1 MAETHKHQDFAET
14 NKLKNLSKA
23 DISKEIININ
33 ENKKINKYSDV
44 FKNAEKYLYQRI
56 KVIDEAL
63 KSDWRDND
71 TWAYKK
77 LSLLKDSI
85 QRSKEKQED
94 AIWCQDSHIQRMIN
108 EVAVRI
114 DDAENVFFEHL
125 ESIKNKR
132 AEFEKQGILDKK
144 GNVIIEKKL
153 YDVWRFG
160 EMKLTKDINPMKIH
174 EAFQKLLNT
183 DGTAYKIDYTNCTNK
198 NIKDKMTTLIGGN
211 ECRVQFN
218 KETGTYLIRD
228 KEWKEYDTQRVL
240 IWEWVEISSAKT
252 ASLSKKSADKKSQ
265 EIAEKKFKQ
274 RLGWSDQIDW
284 ARKEELQNMIPK
296 KLRDKLL
303 SDGMEEFLIKNEQR
317 IAQIVLEARK
327 YGYTL
332 RWEPITTKRW
342 WGLME
347 AHLING
353 SSEKDVTIRWKNNND
368 KEFSISSHLY
378 DLLDDYSDEYK
389 DFLTALIKDK
399 RSNSEQFAKHEKI
412 DFIDW
417 EAISEQDQI
426 AIEKGLSRLQRFLE
440 NKRDQENNS
449 RASNDDKHIA
459 EMLSLIWKARH
470 IIGRNIETSDP
481 KQKVTKAMFEKGI
494 IEPFK
499 EHFRN
504 LVRVPSD
511 LMNSNDSWNKFFY
524 DEKSQISTI
533 RNIDKRTSL
542 TDFSA
547 SSFLK
552 DEIVDDWEFWIE
564 NKNIDEA
571 FKKIDTFFLDEN
583 NETLKNEII
592 DNPESGE
599 RIFKKLK
606 EIWIIPESCDRSK
619 NLNFFNAVIE
629 KTNKIANALKEQKR
643 HLDNMKPDME
653 SQKRNLSTRK
663 DQLIKIAEIR
673 PLNNDEITEL
683 NSIKYLLEDEETLN
697 QRATEALE
705 VTKKTIRDTQTVQ
718 IIKHNLAEP
727 FIEFGGGAK
736 WNNKDIIN
744 NITWYGRARSDET
757 AKIAGEITTQILIT
771 VAVSLATAGA
781 GAAITAGLIARV
793 GALWARL
800 ASSAIWAKRI
810 KTFVSISQRWW
821 KGFRTASKVEKAIT
835 IWTQA
840 SGLLLEGTI
849 FNATSTALSN
859 MINGR
864 EFLNGVTLN
873 PLAKENIKTA
883 AFLWALG
890 IAKSFSIIWSRTTLP
905 WKSATKIWIDFSKL
919 GKIPWVKFTAEIAKE
934 LSAMFAAEQVINF
947 TFGHD
952 TINQETGEI
961 TTERGFHMPNEQEWA
976 TMIGMILAL
985 KVANPTLWGKI
996 HQNLNN
1002 GTIKICKSI
1011 KWKTVLY
1018 NPKNNKIVDLNN
1030 LAKDWNKLVDN
1041 TTNRVKTKNKPTSD
1055 MGWKTIDIKNLSPE
1069 ILDAIKHTEKQ
1080 IASNNRRINEL
1091 QQSKRQNPLSWKEK
1105 IELMQLYEAN
1115 RDLKNDLQEL
1125 KKGNMK
1131 LSEDSSSKLL
1141 EKYADIEKKM
1151 IALKEKADKR
1161 SNKLPEIQSEKTK
1174 KAASDWLNKLKIEYF
1189 ELALEQDILIEQWID
1204 WVNQFKIL
1212 KDIIDMNQIAKDIV
1226 GDFKV
1231 KDFIGNNKGLTLEK
1245 LKELRNVL
1253 NGNKLDLYD
1262 LHQYSTIFEKHPDL
1276 DIAFTRK
1283 LIEKIEGKPLMD
1295 KYEKYIDFLYRY
1307 PNINHKMIKEIFEF
1321 TKEEPTFDKVEKCGE
1336 LLKNHPEMDSNMLLE
1351 ELKKYKREEQPKSSE
1366 DKTGENM
1373 GENSDNSKDSNDVKT
1388 SEKEVQENNK
1398 QMDDILKWSAE
1409 KSIETKLKEIKDFIE
1424 KKLSKKFN
1432 KTIQLSEQAVKTLVG
1447 IRNLIKKFWKLTYK
1461 QLKTHIKTL
1470 SDMIKDNKIV
1480 RFLLEWWFC
1489 GRVKRNETKKEDL
1502 NNKEQRTTEKE
1513 KILKE
1518 DDIIFEKQEVKVEK
1532 SDKKISFEKNNIEGF
1547 KEMFEK
1553 YRLNGEKIPVG
1564 NFEGME
1570 IVKSDLMKILQEN
1583 WYVAKHQI
1591 KIGKETVYLS
1601 DVFNKWKDYLV
1612 GYTAD
1617 WEIRLFYKS
1626 ESEGLRRSCDWI
1638 RSDWAL
1644 SKWERIENYSYETT
1658 TQVEHSIG
1666 EFFDSLPQRKSWID
1680 SQDPFTVIANKY
1692 GHIPNILRPS
1702 LQTGVQVEKIGKF
1715 EHNNAVKYY
1724 QYKSV
1729 NAVQE
1734 FYRNLKTDITLSW
1747 ISETYSF
1754 QHPGLWEI
1762 HVDIVKAK
1770 LKDGTDIKLHFW
1782 HAVNDNP
1789 NSVFIIRWDYLEWDV
1804 NSFGIKSKQLNL
1816 WPLWAKPIDYTSQ
1829 VPIDWMSN
1837 NFKRYGEDYVDIR
1850 ALYQEMP
1857 LIKSYKE
1864 MIKKAENKSETKSKN
1879 NT

>member
-23 DISKEIININ
+23 DIRKEIININ

-114 DDAENVFFEHL
+114 DDAENIFFEHL

-449 RASNDDKHIA
+449 RGSNDDKHIA

-499 EHFRN
+499 EHFRS
-504 LVRVPSD
+504 LVRVSPD

-533 RNIDKRTSL
+533 RNIDKKTSL

-552 DEIVDDWEFWIE
+552 DEIIDDWEFWIE

-821 KGFRTASKVEKAIT
+821 RGFRTASKVEKAIT

-1011 KWKTVLY
+1011 KWKTVLH
-1018 NPKNNKIVDLNN
+1018 NDKNNKIVDLNN

-1041 TTNRVKTKNKPTSD
+1041 TTNGVKTKNKPTSD

-1069 ILDAIKHTEKQ
+1069 ILDAIKHREKQ
-1080 IASNNRRINEL
+1080 IALNNDRIKEL

-1105 IELMQLYEAN
+1105 IELMLLYGAN
-1115 RDLKNDLQEL
+1115 RDLKYNIQEL
-1125 KKGNMK
+1125 KKGNMVA
-1131 LSEDSSSKLL
+1131 ESSWSDLV

-1151 IALKEKADKR
+1151 IALKEKSDKR

-1174 KAASDWLNKLKIEYF
+1174 KAASDWLNKFKIKYF
-1189 ELALEQDILIEQWID
+1189 ELGLEQDILIEQWID
-1204 WVNQFKIL
+1204 WVNQFEIL
-1212 KDIIDMNQIAKDIV
+1212 KDIIDMNQIAKRLA
-1226 GDFKV
+1226 GDFNV
-1231 KDFIGNNKGLTLEK
+1231 KNFIENNKGLTLEK

-1253 NGNKLDLYD
+1253 NGNKLDFYD
-1262 LHQYSTIFEKHPDL
+1262 LHQYSTIFEKQPNL

-1283 LIEKIEGKPLMD
+1283 LIEKIEGKALMD
-1295 KYEKYIDFLYRY
+1295 KYEKYIDFLDRY

-1321 TKEEPTFDKVEKCGE
+1321 TKEEPNFDKLEKCGR
-1336 LLKNHPEMDSNMLLE
+1336 LLEHYPEIDSNTLTGFKTLFWDKASLENIEKNIEEVLEKNRINRNAYNKRLKDKPVTDAKEFADQVKNQITDIVKLMKTATPENIAIYEERLARLNLLTDILNRNGVNWINKFKSMLNILDINSKDFTDPQMQKFIFELTGENSYWTTEKLKKLEKLLNWKKISLWELTHEHILE
-1351 ELKKYKREEQPKSSE
+1351 ELQKHERKEQLKFS
-1366 DKTGENM
+1366 KGEY
-1373 GENSDNSKDSNDVKT
+1373 EANSKVMDKILWENGGNINTEVTKKVKQHIENILLNKIGKKVNIPDNVVRT
-1388 SEKEVQENNK
+1388 IIEAHMLDGKLGKLNYSE
-1398 QMDDILKWSAE
+1398 LKA
-1409 KSIETKLKEIKDFIE
+1409 KV
-1424 KKLSKKFN
+1424 KKLYEVIPPK
-1432 KTIQLSEQAVKTLVG
+1432 
-1447 IRNLIKKFWKLTYK
+1447 WK
-1461 QLKTHIKTL
+1461 
-1470 SDMIKDNKIV
+1470 NFV

-1489 GRVKRNETKKEDL
+1489 GQIRPTPEIIKNGDTINIHWETLNCQELTGDNSYEITIPWAKFQLTKTGNIYLLSQLDYTYLNGGKKHVKAAHIIREGETRIVGRESDDPYNSFELEDLKAVSRKHFSVTVLNWEPIITDLNSTNGTTVNFIRGTKKTQEAVDNERFEQWTDSNYIEDL
-1502 NNKEQRTTEKE
+1502 
-1513 KILKE
+1513 
-1518 DDIIFEKQEVKVEK
+1518 
-1532 SDKKISFEKNNIEGF
+1532 
-1547 KEMFEK
+1547 
-1553 YRLNGEKIPVG
+1553 
-1564 NFEGME
+1564 
-1570 IVKSDLMKILQEN
+1570 
-1583 WYVAKHQI
+1583 
-1591 KIGKETVYLS
+1591 
-1601 DVFNKWKDYLV
+1601 DYNTGIDAV
-1612 GYTAD
+1612 
-1617 WEIRLFYKS
+1617 
-1626 ESEGLRRSCDWI
+1626 
-1638 RSDWAL
+1638 
-1644 SKWERIENYSYETT
+1644 
-1658 TQVEHSIG
+1658 SI
-1666 EFFDSLPQRKSWID
+1666 
-1680 SQDPFTVIANKY
+1680 A
-1692 GHIPNILRPS
+1692 
-1702 LQTGVQVEKIGKF
+1702 
-1715 EHNNAVKYY
+1715 
-1724 QYKSV
+1724 
-1729 NAVQE
+1729 
-1734 FYRNLKTDITLSW
+1734 
-1747 ISETYSF
+1747 
-1754 QHPGLWEI
+1754 
-1762 HVDIVKAK
+1762 
-1770 LKDGTDIKLHFW
+1770 
-1782 HAVNDNP
+1782 
-1789 NSVFIIRWDYLEWDV
+1789 
-1804 NSFGIKSKQLNL
+1804 
-1816 WPLWAKPIDYTSQ
+1816 
-1829 VPIDWMSN
+1829 
-1837 NFKRYGEDYVDIR
+1837 DYVTND
-1850 ALYQEMP
+1850 QDF
-1857 LIKSYKE
+1857 SY
-1864 MIKKAENKSETKSKN
+1864 
-1879 NT
+1879 

>member
-1 MAETHKHQDFAET
+1 MVETHKHQDFAET

-132 AEFEKQGILDKK
+132 AEFEKQGIIDKK

-160 EMKLTKDINPMKIH
+160 EMRLTRDINPMKIH

-284 ARKEELQNMIPK
+284 ARKEELQNIIPK

-303 SDGMEEFLIKNEQR
+303 SNGMEEFLIKNEQR

-481 KQKVTKAMFEKGI
+481 KQKVTKAMFENGI

-499 EHFRN
+499 EHFRS

-663 DQLIKIAEIR
+663 DQLIKIAGIR

-744 NITWYGRARSDET
+744 NINWYGRARSDET

-864 EFLNGVTLN
+864 EFLNGVNLN

-905 WKSATKIWIDFSKL
+905 WKSGTKIWIDFSKL

-952 TINQETGEI
+952 IIDPETGEV
-961 TTERGFHMPNEQEWA
+961 TSERGFHMPNEQEWA

-1011 KWKTVLY
+1011 TWKTVLH
-1018 NPKNNKIVDLNN
+1018 NAKNNKIVNLNN
-1030 LAKDWNKLVDN
+1030 LAKDWNKLVDKA
-1041 TTNRVKTKNKPTSD
+1041 TDVIKTKNKPTSD
-1055 MGWKTIDIKNLSPE
+1055 IGWKTIDIKNLSPK
-1069 ILDAIKHTEKQ
+1069 ILDEIKHTEKK
-1080 IASNNRRINEL
+1080 IALNNGRIEEL
-1091 QQSKRQNPLSWKEK
+1091 QQSKRQNSLSWKEK
-1105 IELMQLYEAN
+1105 IELMLLYEAN
-1115 RDLKNDLQEL
+1115 RNLKYNIQEL
-1125 KKGNMK
+1125 KKGNMAA
-1131 LSEDSSSKLL
+1131 ESSWSKLV

-1151 IALKEKADKR
+1151 MALKEKSDKR

-1174 KAASDWLNKLKIEYF
+1174 KAASDWLNKLKIKYF

-1204 WVNQFKIL
+1204 WVNQFEIL
-1212 KDIIDMNQIAKDIV
+1212 KDIIDMNQIAKRLA
-1226 GDFKV
+1226 GDFNV
-1231 KDFIGNNKGLTLEK
+1231 KNFIENNKGLTLEK
-1245 LKELRNVL
+1245 LEELRNVL

-1262 LHQYSTIFEKHPDL
+1262 LHQYSTIFEKQPNL

-1295 KYEKYIDFLYRY
+1295 KYEKYIDFLDRY

-1321 TKEEPTFDKVEKCGE
+1321 TKEEPTFDKVEKYGE

-1351 ELKKYKREEQPKSSE
+1351 EFKEYKREEQPKSSE
-1366 DKTGENM
+1366 DKTRENM
-1373 GENSDNSKDSNDVKT
+1373 EEKSDNFKDSKDLRT
-1388 SEKEVQENNK
+1388 SEKEVQENHK
-1398 QMDDILKWSAE
+1398 QVEDMLKWSSE
-1409 KSIETKLKEIKDFIE
+1409 ELKWKIKRLHEVISDNN
-1424 KKLSKKFN
+1424 LVKF
-1432 KTIQLSEQAVKTLVG
+1432 LSERT
-1447 IRNLIKKFWKLTYK
+1447 
-1461 QLKTHIKTL
+1461 
-1470 SDMIKDNKIV
+1470 
-1480 RFLLEWWFC
+1480 
-1489 GRVKRNETKKEDL
+1489 ETKKEAWFDKRQIPTKKWIHTDNEKTKEASQLTWKELDKAEFSRQLKAERNRRDEDIEKVIQIKDDL
-1502 NNKEQRTTEKE
+1502 DTLGIEVNRREIGYLAELDPKDIKKVVQMKGNLDTLGVKINYRDIFRLAKLNPKNIE
-1513 KILKE
+1513 KIVQMKNTLDLLGIKVNTRNIRE
-1518 DDIIFEKQEVKVEK
+1518 LTELNPKDIEKVAQMKSNLDLLEIKVDAWDIRELAESNPKDIEK
-1532 SDKKISFEKNNIEGF
+1532 LIQI
-1547 KEMFEK
+1547 
-1553 YRLNGEKIPVG
+1553 
-1564 NFEGME
+1564 
-1570 IVKSDLMKILQEN
+1570 KSDLDILGVKIYSWDIRRLAESNPKDIEKVIQMKENLDILG
-1583 WYVAKHQI
+1583 I
-1591 KIGKETVYLS
+1591 KVYSWNIRELANS
-1601 DVFNKWKDYLV
+1601 NPKD
-1612 GYTAD
+1612 
-1617 WEIRLFYKS
+1617 I
-1626 ESEGLRRSCDWI
+1626 
-1638 RSDWAL
+1638 
-1644 SKWERIENYSYETT
+1644 ERAI
-1658 TQVEHSIG
+1658 QMK
-1666 EFFDSLPQRKSWID
+1666 DDLD
-1680 SQDPFTVIANKY
+1680 
-1692 GHIPNILRPS
+1692 ILRLGFSSRNIRELTDLNPEGIKKVVQMKDN
-1702 LQTGVQVEKIGKF
+1702 LDILGVGIDAWSIKELTKLDPKNVEKLIQKR
-1715 EHNNAVKYY
+1715 NNWDLRGV
-1724 QYKSV
+1724 
-1729 NAVQE
+1729 
-1734 FYRNLKTDITLSW
+1734 
-1747 ISETYSF
+1747 
-1754 QHPGLWEI
+1754 EI
-1762 HVDIVKAK
+1762 NGGNIRRLTEAAS
-1770 LKDGTDIKLHFW
+1770 KDT
-1782 HAVNDNP
+1782 
-1789 NSVFIIRWDYLEWDV
+1789 
-1804 NSFGIKSKQLNL
+1804 
-1816 WPLWAKPIDYTSQ
+1816 
-1829 VPIDWMSN
+1829 
-1837 NFKRYGEDYVDIR
+1837 
-1850 ALYQEMP
+1850 
-1857 LIKSYKE
+1857 
-1864 MIKKAENKSETKSKN
+1864 
-1879 NT
+1879 

>member
-1 MAETHKHQDFAET
+1 MVETHKHQDFTET

-85 QRSKEKQED
+85 QRSKERQED

-160 EMKLTKDINPMKIH
+160 EMRLTKDINPMKIH

-274 RLGWSDQIDW
+274 RLGWSDQIDS

-353 SSEKDVTIRWKNNND
+353 SSEKDITIRWKNNND

-449 RASNDDKHIA
+449 RGSNDDKHIA

-481 KQKVTKAMFEKGI
+481 KQKVTKAMFENGI

-499 EHFRN
+499 EHFRS

-619 NLNFFNAVIE
+619 NPNFFNTVIE

-663 DQLIKIAEIR
+663 DQLIKIAGIR

-952 TINQETGEI
+952 IINPETGEI

-1011 KWKTVLY
+1011 RWKTVLQ
-1018 NPKNNKIVDLNN
+1018 NTKNNKIVDLNN

-1041 TTNRVKTKNKPTSD
+1041 TTNGVKTKNKPTSD

-1069 ILDAIKHTEKQ
+1069 ILDAIKHREKQ
-1080 IASNNRRINEL
+1080 IALNNRRIEEL

-1105 IELMQLYEAN
+1105 IELMLLYGAN
-1115 RDLKNDLQEL
+1115 RDLKYNIQEL
-1125 KKGNMK
+1125 KKGNMVA
-1131 LSEDSSSKLL
+1131 ESSWSDLV

-1151 IALKEKADKR
+1151 IALKEKSDKR

-1174 KAASDWLNKLKIEYF
+1174 KAASDWLNKFKIKYF
-1189 ELALEQDILIEQWID
+1189 ELGLEQDILIQQWID
-1204 WVNQFKIL
+1204 WVNQFEIL

-1231 KDFIGNNKGLTLEK
+1231 KNFIGNNKGLTLEK

-1253 NGNKLDLYD
+1253 NGNKLDFYD

-1336 LLKNHPEMDSNMLLE
+1336 LLKNHPEIDSNTLTGFKTLFWDKTSLENIEKNIEEVLKNNWVDWNAYNKQLKDKPVTDALEFADQVKNQITDIVKLMKTATPENIAIYEERLARLNLLTDILNRNGVNWINKFKSMLNILDINSKDFTDPQMQKFIF
-1351 ELKKYKREEQPKSSE
+1351 EL
-1366 DKTGENM
+1366 TGEN
-1373 GENSDNSKDSNDVKT
+1373 SY
-1388 SEKEVQENNK
+1388 
-1398 QMDDILKWSAE
+1398 W
-1409 KSIETKLKEIKDFIE
+1409 
-1424 KKLSKKFN
+1424 
-1432 KTIQLSEQAVKTLVG
+1432 
-1447 IRNLIKKFWKLTYK
+1447 
-1461 QLKTHIKTL
+1461 
-1470 SDMIKDNKIV
+1470 
-1480 RFLLEWWFC
+1480 
-1489 GRVKRNETKKEDL
+1489 
-1502 NNKEQRTTEKE
+1502 TTEKLKKLE
-1513 KILKE
+1513 KLLNWK
-1518 DDIIFEKQEVKVEK
+1518 
-1532 SDKKISFEKNNIEGF
+1532 
-1547 KEMFEK
+1547 K
-1553 YRLNGEKIPVG
+1553 YRY
-1564 NFEGME
+1564 
-1570 IVKSDLMKILQEN
+1570 EN
-1583 WYVAKHQI
+1583 
-1591 KIGKETVYLS
+1591 
-1601 DVFNKWKDYLV
+1601 
-1612 GYTAD
+1612 
-1617 WEIRLFYKS
+1617 
-1626 ESEGLRRSCDWI
+1626 
-1638 RSDWAL
+1638 
-1644 SKWERIENYSYETT
+1644 
-1658 TQVEHSIG
+1658 
-1666 EFFDSLPQRKSWID
+1666 
-1680 SQDPFTVIANKY
+1680 
-1692 GHIPNILRPS
+1692 
-1702 LQTGVQVEKIGKF
+1702 
-1715 EHNNAVKYY
+1715 
-1724 QYKSV
+1724 
-1729 NAVQE
+1729 
-1734 FYRNLKTDITLSW
+1734 
-1747 ISETYSF
+1747 
-1754 QHPGLWEI
+1754 
-1762 HVDIVKAK
+1762 
-1770 LKDGTDIKLHFW
+1770 
-1782 HAVNDNP
+1782 
-1789 NSVFIIRWDYLEWDV
+1789 
-1804 NSFGIKSKQLNL
+1804 
-1816 WPLWAKPIDYTSQ
+1816 
-1829 VPIDWMSN
+1829 
-1837 NFKRYGEDYVDIR
+1837 
-1850 ALYQEMP
+1850 
-1857 LIKSYKE
+1857 
-1864 MIKKAENKSETKSKN
+1864 
-1879 NT
+1879 

>member
-1 MAETHKHQDFAET
+1 MVETHKHQDFAET

-114 DDAENVFFEHL
+114 DDAENIFFEHL

-274 RLGWSDQIDW
+274 RLGWSYQIDW

-481 KQKVTKAMFEKGI
+481 KQKVTKAMFENGI

-619 NLNFFNAVIE
+619 NLNFFNTVIE

-736 WNNKDIIN
+736 WSNKDIIN

-1011 KWKTVLY
+1011 RWKTVLQ
-1018 NPKNNKIVDLNN
+1018 NTKNNKIVDLNN

-1041 TTNRVKTKNKPTSD
+1041 TTNGVKTKNKPTSD

-1069 ILDAIKHTEKQ
+1069 ILDAIKHREKQ
-1080 IASNNRRINEL
+1080 IALNNRRIEEL

-1105 IELMQLYEAN
+1105 IELMLLYGAN
-1115 RDLKNDLQEL
+1115 RDLKYNIQEL
-1125 KKGNMK
+1125 KKGNMVA
-1131 LSEDSSSKLL
+1131 ESSWSDLV

-1151 IALKEKADKR
+1151 IALKEKSDKR

-1174 KAASDWLNKLKIEYF
+1174 KAASDWLNKLKIKYF
-1189 ELALEQDILIEQWID
+1189 ELALEQDILIQQWID
-1204 WVNQFKIL
+1204 WVNQFEIL

-1231 KDFIGNNKGLTLEK
+1231 KNFIGNNKGLTLEK

-1295 KYEKYIDFLYRY
+1295 KYEKYIDFLDRY

-1321 TKEEPTFDKVEKCGE
+1321 TKEEPNFDKLEKCGRLLE
-1336 LLKNHPEMDSNMLLE
+1336 HYPEIDSNTLTRFKTLFWDKTSLENIEKNIEEVLKNNQVDWNAYNKRLKDKPVTDAKEFADQVKNQITDIVKLMKTTTPENIAIYEERLARLNLLTDILNRNGVNWINKFKSMLNILDINSKDFTDPQMQKFIFELTGENSYWTTEKLKKLEKLLNWKKISLWELTHEHILE
-1351 ELKKYKREEQPKSSE
+1351 ELQKHERKEQLKFS
-1366 DKTGENM
+1366 KGEY
-1373 GENSDNSKDSNDVKT
+1373 EANSKVMDKILWENGGNINAEVTKKVKQHIENILLNKIGKKVNIPDNVVRT
-1388 SEKEVQENNK
+1388 IIEAHMLDGKLGKLNYSE
-1398 QMDDILKWSAE
+1398 LKA
-1409 KSIETKLKEIKDFIE
+1409 KV
-1424 KKLSKKFN
+1424 KKLYEVIPPK
-1432 KTIQLSEQAVKTLVG
+1432 
-1447 IRNLIKKFWKLTYK
+1447 WK
-1461 QLKTHIKTL
+1461 
-1470 SDMIKDNKIV
+1470 NFV

-1489 GRVKRNETKKEDL
+1489 GQIRPTPEIIKNGDTINIHWETLNCQELTGDNSYEITIPWAKFQLTKTGNIYLLSQLDYTYLNGGKKHVKAAHIIREGETRIVGRESDDPYNSFELEDLKAVSRKHFSVTVLNWEPIITDLNSTNGTTVNFIRGTKKTQEAVDNERFEQWTDSNYIEDL
-1502 NNKEQRTTEKE
+1502 
-1513 KILKE
+1513 
-1518 DDIIFEKQEVKVEK
+1518 
-1532 SDKKISFEKNNIEGF
+1532 
-1547 KEMFEK
+1547 
-1553 YRLNGEKIPVG
+1553 
-1564 NFEGME
+1564 
-1570 IVKSDLMKILQEN
+1570 
-1583 WYVAKHQI
+1583 
-1591 KIGKETVYLS
+1591 
-1601 DVFNKWKDYLV
+1601 DYNTGIDAV
-1612 GYTAD
+1612 
-1617 WEIRLFYKS
+1617 
-1626 ESEGLRRSCDWI
+1626 
-1638 RSDWAL
+1638 
-1644 SKWERIENYSYETT
+1644 
-1658 TQVEHSIG
+1658 SI
-1666 EFFDSLPQRKSWID
+1666 
-1680 SQDPFTVIANKY
+1680 A
-1692 GHIPNILRPS
+1692 
-1702 LQTGVQVEKIGKF
+1702 
-1715 EHNNAVKYY
+1715 
-1724 QYKSV
+1724 
-1729 NAVQE
+1729 
-1734 FYRNLKTDITLSW
+1734 
-1747 ISETYSF
+1747 
-1754 QHPGLWEI
+1754 
-1762 HVDIVKAK
+1762 
-1770 LKDGTDIKLHFW
+1770 
-1782 HAVNDNP
+1782 
-1789 NSVFIIRWDYLEWDV
+1789 
-1804 NSFGIKSKQLNL
+1804 
-1816 WPLWAKPIDYTSQ
+1816 
-1829 VPIDWMSN
+1829 
-1837 NFKRYGEDYVDIR
+1837 DYVTND
-1850 ALYQEMP
+1850 QDF
-1857 LIKSYKE
+1857 SY
-1864 MIKKAENKSETKSKN
+1864 
-1879 NT
+1879 

>member
-1 MAETHKHQDFAET
+1 MVETHKHQDFAET

-125 ESIKNKR
+125 EGIKNKR

-449 RASNDDKHIA
+449 RGSNDDKHIA

-499 EHFRN
+499 EHFRS

-619 NLNFFNAVIE
+619 NLNFFNTVIE
-629 KTNKIANALKEQKR
+629 RTNKIANALKEQKK

-736 WNNKDIIN
+736 WSNKDIIN

-864 EFLNGVTLN
+864 EFLNGVSLN

-905 WKSATKIWIDFSKL
+905 WKSGTKIWIDFSKL

-1041 TTNRVKTKNKPTSD
+1041 TTNGVKTKNKPTSD

-1080 IASNNRRINEL
+1080 IASNNRRIEEL

-1204 WVNQFKIL
+1204 WVNQFEIL

-1321 TKEEPTFDKVEKCGE
+1321 TKEEPTFDKLEKCGR
-1336 LLKNHPEMDSNMLLE
+1336 LLEHYPEIDSNTLTGFKTLFWDKASLENIEKNIEEVLEKNRINRNAYNKRLKDKPVTDAKEFADQVKNQITDIVKLMKTTTPENIAIYEERLARLNLLTDILNRNGVNWINKFKSMLNILDINSKDFTDPQMQKFIF
-1351 ELKKYKREEQPKSSE
+1351 EL
-1366 DKTGENM
+1366 TGENSYWTTEKLKKLEKLLNWKKISLWELTHEHILEQLQKHERKEQLKFSK
-1373 GENSDNSKDSNDVKT
+1373 GEYEANSKVMDKILWENGGNINTEVTKKVKQHIENILLNKIGKKVNIPDNVVRT
-1388 SEKEVQENNK
+1388 IIEAHMLDGKLGKLNYSE
-1398 QMDDILKWSAE
+1398 LKA
-1409 KSIETKLKEIKDFIE
+1409 KV
-1424 KKLSKKFN
+1424 KKLYEVIPPK
-1432 KTIQLSEQAVKTLVG
+1432 
-1447 IRNLIKKFWKLTYK
+1447 WK
-1461 QLKTHIKTL
+1461 
-1470 SDMIKDNKIV
+1470 NFV

-1489 GRVKRNETKKEDL
+1489 GQIRPTPEIIKNGDTINIHWETLNCQELTGDNSYEITIPWAKFQLTKTGNIYLLSQLDYTYLNGGKKHVKAAHIIREGETRIVGRESDDPYNSFELEDLKAVSRKHFSVTILNWEPIITDLNSTNGTTVNFIRGTKKTQEAVDNERFEQWTDSNYIEDL
-1502 NNKEQRTTEKE
+1502 
-1513 KILKE
+1513 
-1518 DDIIFEKQEVKVEK
+1518 
-1532 SDKKISFEKNNIEGF
+1532 
-1547 KEMFEK
+1547 
-1553 YRLNGEKIPVG
+1553 
-1564 NFEGME
+1564 
-1570 IVKSDLMKILQEN
+1570 
-1583 WYVAKHQI
+1583 
-1591 KIGKETVYLS
+1591 
-1601 DVFNKWKDYLV
+1601 DYNTGIDAV
-1612 GYTAD
+1612 
-1617 WEIRLFYKS
+1617 
-1626 ESEGLRRSCDWI
+1626 
-1638 RSDWAL
+1638 
-1644 SKWERIENYSYETT
+1644 
-1658 TQVEHSIG
+1658 SI
-1666 EFFDSLPQRKSWID
+1666 
-1680 SQDPFTVIANKY
+1680 A
-1692 GHIPNILRPS
+1692 
-1702 LQTGVQVEKIGKF
+1702 
-1715 EHNNAVKYY
+1715 
-1724 QYKSV
+1724 
-1729 NAVQE
+1729 
-1734 FYRNLKTDITLSW
+1734 
-1747 ISETYSF
+1747 
-1754 QHPGLWEI
+1754 
-1762 HVDIVKAK
+1762 
-1770 LKDGTDIKLHFW
+1770 
-1782 HAVNDNP
+1782 
-1789 NSVFIIRWDYLEWDV
+1789 
-1804 NSFGIKSKQLNL
+1804 
-1816 WPLWAKPIDYTSQ
+1816 
-1829 VPIDWMSN
+1829 
-1837 NFKRYGEDYVDIR
+1837 DYVTND
-1850 ALYQEMP
+1850 QDF
-1857 LIKSYKE
+1857 SY
-1864 MIKKAENKSETKSKN
+1864 
-1879 NT
+1879 

>member
-1 MAETHKHQDFAET
+1 MVETHKHQDFAET

-481 KQKVTKAMFEKGI
+481 KQKVTKAMFENGI

-663 DQLIKIAEIR
+663 DQLIKIAGIR

-736 WNNKDIIN
+736 WSNKDIIN

-1041 TTNRVKTKNKPTSD
+1041 TTNGVKTKNKPTSD

-1080 IASNNRRINEL
+1080 IASNNRRITEL

-1212 KDIIDMNQIAKDIV
+1212 KDIIDMNQIAKSLA
-1226 GDFKV
+1226 GDFNV
-1231 KDFIGNNKGLTLEK
+1231 KDFIKNNKGLTLEK

-1321 TKEEPTFDKVEKCGE
+1321 TKEEPTFDKLEKCGR
-1336 LLKNHPEMDSNMLLE
+1336 LLEHYPEIDSNTLTGFKTLFWDKASLENIEKNIEEVLEKNRINRNAYNKRLKDKPVTDAKEFADQVKNQITDIVKLMKTATPENIAIYEERLARLNLLTDILNRNGVNWINKFKSMLNILDINSKDFTDPQMQKFIFELTGENSYWTTEKLKKLEKLLNWKKISLWELTHEHILE
-1351 ELKKYKREEQPKSSE
+1351 ELQKHERKEQLKFS
-1366 DKTGENM
+1366 KGEY
-1373 GENSDNSKDSNDVKT
+1373 ETNSKIMDKILWENGGNINAEVTKKVKQHIENILLNKIGKKVNIPDNVVRT
-1388 SEKEVQENNK
+1388 IIEAHMLDGKLGKLNYSE
-1398 QMDDILKWSAE
+1398 LKA
-1409 KSIETKLKEIKDFIE
+1409 KV
-1424 KKLSKKFN
+1424 KKLYEVIPPK
-1432 KTIQLSEQAVKTLVG
+1432 
-1447 IRNLIKKFWKLTYK
+1447 WK
-1461 QLKTHIKTL
+1461 
-1470 SDMIKDNKIV
+1470 NFV

-1489 GRVKRNETKKEDL
+1489 GQIRPTPEIIKNGDTINIHWETLNCQELRGDNSYEITIPWAKFQLTKTGNIYLLSQLDYTYLNGGKKHVKAAHIIREGETRIVGRESDDPYNSFELEDLKAVSRKHFSVTVLNWEPIITDLNSTNGTTVNFIRGTKKTQEAVDNERFEQWTDSNYIED
-1502 NNKEQRTTEKE
+1502 
-1513 KILKE
+1513 
-1518 DDIIFEKQEVKVEK
+1518 
-1532 SDKKISFEKNNIEGF
+1532 
-1547 KEMFEK
+1547 
-1553 YRLNGEKIPVG
+1553 
-1564 NFEGME
+1564 
-1570 IVKSDLMKILQEN
+1570 
-1583 WYVAKHQI
+1583 
-1591 KIGKETVYLS
+1591 
-1601 DVFNKWKDYLV
+1601 
-1612 GYTAD
+1612 
-1617 WEIRLFYKS
+1617 
-1626 ESEGLRRSCDWI
+1626 
-1638 RSDWAL
+1638 
-1644 SKWERIENYSYETT
+1644 
-1658 TQVEHSIG
+1658 
-1666 EFFDSLPQRKSWID
+1666 
-1680 SQDPFTVIANKY
+1680 
-1692 GHIPNILRPS
+1692 
-1702 LQTGVQVEKIGKF
+1702 
-1715 EHNNAVKYY
+1715 
-1724 QYKSV
+1724 
-1729 NAVQE
+1729 
-1734 FYRNLKTDITLSW
+1734 
-1747 ISETYSF
+1747 
-1754 QHPGLWEI
+1754 
-1762 HVDIVKAK
+1762 
-1770 LKDGTDIKLHFW
+1770 
-1782 HAVNDNP
+1782 
-1789 NSVFIIRWDYLEWDV
+1789 
-1804 NSFGIKSKQLNL
+1804 
-1816 WPLWAKPIDYTSQ
+1816 IDYNTG
-1829 VPIDWMSN
+1829 IDAVSIA
-1837 NFKRYGEDYVDIR
+1837 DYVTND
-1850 ALYQEMP
+1850 QDF
-1857 LIKSYKE
+1857 SY
-1864 MIKKAENKSETKSKN
+1864 
-1879 NT
+1879 

>member
-1 MAETHKHQDFAET
+1 MVETHKHQDFTET

-85 QRSKEKQED
+85 QRSKERQED

-114 DDAENVFFEHL
+114 DDAENIFFEHL

-160 EMKLTKDINPMKIH
+160 EMRLTKDINPMKIH

-274 RLGWSDQIDW
+274 RLGWSDQIDS

-449 RASNDDKHIA
+449 RGSNDDKHIA

-481 KQKVTKAMFEKGI
+481 KQKVTKAMFENGI

-499 EHFRN
+499 EHFRS

-619 NLNFFNAVIE
+619 NPNFFNTVIE

-663 DQLIKIAEIR
+663 DQLIKIAGIR

-864 EFLNGVTLN
+864 EFLNGVSLN

-905 WKSATKIWIDFSKL
+905 WKSGTKIWIDFSKL

-952 TINQETGEI
+952 IINPETGEI

-1011 KWKTVLY
+1011 RWKTVLQ
-1018 NPKNNKIVDLNN
+1018 NTKNNKIVDLNN

-1041 TTNRVKTKNKPTSD
+1041 TTNGVKTKNKPTSD

-1069 ILDAIKHTEKQ
+1069 ILDAIKHREKQ
-1080 IASNNRRINEL
+1080 IALNNRRIEEL

-1105 IELMQLYEAN
+1105 IELMLLYGAN
-1115 RDLKNDLQEL
+1115 RDLKYNIQEL
-1125 KKGNMK
+1125 KKGNMVA
-1131 LSEDSSSKLL
+1131 ESSWSDLV

-1151 IALKEKADKR
+1151 IALKEKSDKR

-1174 KAASDWLNKLKIEYF
+1174 KAASDWLNKFKIKYF
-1189 ELALEQDILIEQWID
+1189 ELGLEQDILIQQWID
-1204 WVNQFKIL
+1204 WVNQFEIL

-1231 KDFIGNNKGLTLEK
+1231 KNFIGNNKGLTLEK

-1253 NGNKLDLYD
+1253 NGNKLDFYD

-1336 LLKNHPEMDSNMLLE
+1336 LLKNHPEIDSNTLTGFKTLFWDKTSLENIEKNIEEVLKNNWVDWNAYNKQLKDKPVTDALEFADQVKNQITDIVKLMKTATPENIAIYEERLARLNLLTDILNRNGVNWINKFKSMLNILDINSKDFTDPQMQKFIF
-1351 ELKKYKREEQPKSSE
+1351 EL
-1366 DKTGENM
+1366 TGEN
-1373 GENSDNSKDSNDVKT
+1373 SY
-1388 SEKEVQENNK
+1388 
-1398 QMDDILKWSAE
+1398 W
-1409 KSIETKLKEIKDFIE
+1409 
-1424 KKLSKKFN
+1424 
-1432 KTIQLSEQAVKTLVG
+1432 
-1447 IRNLIKKFWKLTYK
+1447 
-1461 QLKTHIKTL
+1461 
-1470 SDMIKDNKIV
+1470 
-1480 RFLLEWWFC
+1480 
-1489 GRVKRNETKKEDL
+1489 
-1502 NNKEQRTTEKE
+1502 TTEKLKKLE
-1513 KILKE
+1513 KLLNWK
-1518 DDIIFEKQEVKVEK
+1518 
-1532 SDKKISFEKNNIEGF
+1532 
-1547 KEMFEK
+1547 K
-1553 YRLNGEKIPVG
+1553 YRY
-1564 NFEGME
+1564 
-1570 IVKSDLMKILQEN
+1570 EN
-1583 WYVAKHQI
+1583 
-1591 KIGKETVYLS
+1591 
-1601 DVFNKWKDYLV
+1601 
-1612 GYTAD
+1612 
-1617 WEIRLFYKS
+1617 
-1626 ESEGLRRSCDWI
+1626 
-1638 RSDWAL
+1638 
-1644 SKWERIENYSYETT
+1644 
-1658 TQVEHSIG
+1658 
-1666 EFFDSLPQRKSWID
+1666 
-1680 SQDPFTVIANKY
+1680 
-1692 GHIPNILRPS
+1692 
-1702 LQTGVQVEKIGKF
+1702 
-1715 EHNNAVKYY
+1715 
-1724 QYKSV
+1724 
-1729 NAVQE
+1729 
-1734 FYRNLKTDITLSW
+1734 
-1747 ISETYSF
+1747 
-1754 QHPGLWEI
+1754 
-1762 HVDIVKAK
+1762 
-1770 LKDGTDIKLHFW
+1770 
-1782 HAVNDNP
+1782 
-1789 NSVFIIRWDYLEWDV
+1789 
-1804 NSFGIKSKQLNL
+1804 
-1816 WPLWAKPIDYTSQ
+1816 
-1829 VPIDWMSN
+1829 
-1837 NFKRYGEDYVDIR
+1837 
-1850 ALYQEMP
+1850 
-1857 LIKSYKE
+1857 
-1864 MIKKAENKSETKSKN
+1864 
-1879 NT
+1879 

>member
-499 EHFRN
+499 EHFRS

-663 DQLIKIAEIR
+663 DQLIKIAGIR

-1011 KWKTVLY
+1011 KWKTVLH
-1018 NPKNNKIVDLNN
+1018 NAKNNKIVDLNN

-1041 TTNRVKTKNKPTSD
+1041 TTNGVKAKNKPTSD

-1080 IASNNRRINEL
+1080 IASNNRRIAEL

-1115 RDLKNDLQEL
+1115 RDLKNDIQEL

-1212 KDIIDMNQIAKDIV
+1212 KDIIDMNQIAKRLA
-1226 GDFKV
+1226 GDFNV
-1231 KDFIGNNKGLTLEK
+1231 KDFIKNNKGLTLEK

-1321 TKEEPTFDKVEKCGE
+1321 TKEEPNFDKLEKCGR
-1336 LLKNHPEMDSNMLLE
+1336 LLEHYPEIDSNTLTGFKTLFWDKASLENIEKNIEEVLEKNRINRNAYNKRLKDKPVTDAKEFADQVKNQITDIVKLMKTATPENIAIYEERLARLNLLTDILNRNGVNWINKFKSMLNILDINSKDFTDPQMQKFIFELTGENSYWTTEKLKKLEKLLNWKKISLWELTHEHILE
-1351 ELKKYKREEQPKSSE
+1351 ELQKHERKEQLKFS
-1366 DKTGENM
+1366 KGEY
-1373 GENSDNSKDSNDVKT
+1373 EANSKIMDKILWENGGNINTEVTKKVKQHIENILLNKIGKKVNIPDNVVRT
-1388 SEKEVQENNK
+1388 IIEAHMLDGKLGKLNYSE
-1398 QMDDILKWSAE
+1398 LKA
-1409 KSIETKLKEIKDFIE
+1409 KV
-1424 KKLSKKFN
+1424 KKLYEVIPPK
-1432 KTIQLSEQAVKTLVG
+1432 
-1447 IRNLIKKFWKLTYK
+1447 WK
-1461 QLKTHIKTL
+1461 
-1470 SDMIKDNKIV
+1470 NFV

-1489 GRVKRNETKKEDL
+1489 GQIRPTPEIIKNGDTINIHWETLNWQELTGDNSYEITIPWAKFQLTKTGNIYLLSQLDYTYLNGGKKHVKAAHIIREGETRIVGRESDDPYNSFELENLKAVSRKHFSVTVLNWEPIITDLNSTNGTTVNFIRGTKKTQEAVDNERFEQWTDSNYIEDL
-1502 NNKEQRTTEKE
+1502 
-1513 KILKE
+1513 
-1518 DDIIFEKQEVKVEK
+1518 
-1532 SDKKISFEKNNIEGF
+1532 
-1547 KEMFEK
+1547 
-1553 YRLNGEKIPVG
+1553 
-1564 NFEGME
+1564 
-1570 IVKSDLMKILQEN
+1570 
-1583 WYVAKHQI
+1583 
-1591 KIGKETVYLS
+1591 
-1601 DVFNKWKDYLV
+1601 DYNTGIDAV
-1612 GYTAD
+1612 
-1617 WEIRLFYKS
+1617 
-1626 ESEGLRRSCDWI
+1626 
-1638 RSDWAL
+1638 
-1644 SKWERIENYSYETT
+1644 
-1658 TQVEHSIG
+1658 SI
-1666 EFFDSLPQRKSWID
+1666 
-1680 SQDPFTVIANKY
+1680 A
-1692 GHIPNILRPS
+1692 
-1702 LQTGVQVEKIGKF
+1702 
-1715 EHNNAVKYY
+1715 
-1724 QYKSV
+1724 
-1729 NAVQE
+1729 
-1734 FYRNLKTDITLSW
+1734 
-1747 ISETYSF
+1747 
-1754 QHPGLWEI
+1754 
-1762 HVDIVKAK
+1762 
-1770 LKDGTDIKLHFW
+1770 
-1782 HAVNDNP
+1782 
-1789 NSVFIIRWDYLEWDV
+1789 
-1804 NSFGIKSKQLNL
+1804 
-1816 WPLWAKPIDYTSQ
+1816 
-1829 VPIDWMSN
+1829 
-1837 NFKRYGEDYVDIR
+1837 DYVTND
-1850 ALYQEMP
+1850 QDF
-1857 LIKSYKE
+1857 SY
-1864 MIKKAENKSETKSKN
+1864 
-1879 NT
+1879 

>member
-1 MAETHKHQDFAET
+1 MVETHKHQDFAET

-114 DDAENVFFEHL
+114 DDAENIFFEHL

-481 KQKVTKAMFEKGI
+481 KQKVTKAMFENGI

-619 NLNFFNAVIE
+619 NLNFFNTVIE

-736 WNNKDIIN
+736 WSNKDIIN

-1011 KWKTVLY
+1011 RWKTVLQ
-1018 NPKNNKIVDLNN
+1018 NTKNNKIVDLNN

-1041 TTNRVKTKNKPTSD
+1041 TTNGVKTKNKPTSD

-1080 IASNNRRINEL
+1080 IALNNRRIAEL

-1115 RDLKNDLQEL
+1115 RDLKNDIQEL

-1151 IALKEKADKR
+1151 IDLKEKADKR

-1174 KAASDWLNKLKIEYF
+1174 KAASDWLNKFKIKYF

-1204 WVNQFKIL
+1204 WVNQFEIL
-1212 KDIIDMNQIAKDIV
+1212 KDIIDMNQIAKRLA
-1226 GDFKV
+1226 GDFNV
-1231 KDFIGNNKGLTLEK
+1231 KNFIENNKGLTLEK

-1295 KYEKYIDFLYRY
+1295 KYEKYIDFLDRY

-1321 TKEEPTFDKVEKCGE
+1321 TKEEPNFDKLEKCGRLLE
-1336 LLKNHPEMDSNMLLE
+1336 HYPEIDSNTLTRFKTLFWDKTSLENIEKNIEEVLKNNQVDWNAYNKRLKDKPVTDAKEFADQVKNQITDIVKLMKTTTPENIAIYEERLARLNLLTDILNRNGVNWINKFKSMLNILDINSKDFTDPQMQKFIFELTGENSYWTTEKLKKLEKLLNWKKISLWELTHEHILE
-1351 ELKKYKREEQPKSSE
+1351 ELQKHERKEQLKFS
-1366 DKTGENM
+1366 KGEY
-1373 GENSDNSKDSNDVKT
+1373 EANSKVMDKILWENGGNINAEVTKKVKQHIENILLNKIGKKVNIPDNVVRT
-1388 SEKEVQENNK
+1388 IIEAHMLDGKLGKLNYSE
-1398 QMDDILKWSAE
+1398 LKA
-1409 KSIETKLKEIKDFIE
+1409 KV
-1424 KKLSKKFN
+1424 KKLYEVIPPK
-1432 KTIQLSEQAVKTLVG
+1432 
-1447 IRNLIKKFWKLTYK
+1447 WK
-1461 QLKTHIKTL
+1461 
-1470 SDMIKDNKIV
+1470 NFV

-1489 GRVKRNETKKEDL
+1489 GQIRPTPEIIKNGDTINIHWETLNCQELTGDNSYEITIPWAKFQLTKTGNIYLLSQLDYTYLNGGKKHVKAAHIIREGETRIVGRESDDPYNSFELEDLKAVSRKHFSVTVLNWEPIITDLNSTNGTTVNFIRGTKKTQEAVDNERFEQWTDSNYIEDL
-1502 NNKEQRTTEKE
+1502 
-1513 KILKE
+1513 
-1518 DDIIFEKQEVKVEK
+1518 
-1532 SDKKISFEKNNIEGF
+1532 
-1547 KEMFEK
+1547 
-1553 YRLNGEKIPVG
+1553 
-1564 NFEGME
+1564 
-1570 IVKSDLMKILQEN
+1570 
-1583 WYVAKHQI
+1583 
-1591 KIGKETVYLS
+1591 
-1601 DVFNKWKDYLV
+1601 DYNTGIDAV
-1612 GYTAD
+1612 
-1617 WEIRLFYKS
+1617 
-1626 ESEGLRRSCDWI
+1626 
-1638 RSDWAL
+1638 
-1644 SKWERIENYSYETT
+1644 
-1658 TQVEHSIG
+1658 SI
-1666 EFFDSLPQRKSWID
+1666 
-1680 SQDPFTVIANKY
+1680 A
-1692 GHIPNILRPS
+1692 
-1702 LQTGVQVEKIGKF
+1702 
-1715 EHNNAVKYY
+1715 
-1724 QYKSV
+1724 
-1729 NAVQE
+1729 
-1734 FYRNLKTDITLSW
+1734 
-1747 ISETYSF
+1747 
-1754 QHPGLWEI
+1754 
-1762 HVDIVKAK
+1762 
-1770 LKDGTDIKLHFW
+1770 
-1782 HAVNDNP
+1782 
-1789 NSVFIIRWDYLEWDV
+1789 
-1804 NSFGIKSKQLNL
+1804 
-1816 WPLWAKPIDYTSQ
+1816 
-1829 VPIDWMSN
+1829 
-1837 NFKRYGEDYVDIR
+1837 DYVTND
-1850 ALYQEMP
+1850 QDF
-1857 LIKSYKE
+1857 SY
-1864 MIKKAENKSETKSKN
+1864 
-1879 NT
+1879 

>member
-1 MAETHKHQDFAET
+1 MIETHKHQDFAET

-114 DDAENVFFEHL
+114 DDAENIFFEHL

-228 KEWKEYDTQRVL
+228 KEWKEYDTQRAL

-481 KQKVTKAMFEKGI
+481 KQKVTKAMFENGI

-499 EHFRN
+499 EHFRS

-619 NLNFFNAVIE
+619 NLNFFNTVIE

-663 DQLIKIAEIR
+663 DQLIKIAGIR

-736 WNNKDIIN
+736 WSNKDIIN

-1041 TTNRVKTKNKPTSD
+1041 TTNGVKTKNKPTSD

-1080 IASNNRRINEL
+1080 IALNNRRIDKL

-1105 IELMQLYEAN
+1105 IELMKLYEAN
-1115 RDLKNDLQEL
+1115 RDLKNDIQEL

-1141 EKYADIEKKM
+1141 EKYADIEEKM
-1151 IALKEKADKR
+1151 IALKEKSDKR

-1174 KAASDWLNKLKIEYF
+1174 KAASDWLNKLKIKYF
-1189 ELALEQDILIEQWID
+1189 ELALEQDILIQQWID
-1204 WVNQFKIL
+1204 WVNQFEIL

-1321 TKEEPTFDKVEKCGE
+1321 TKEEPTFDKLEKCGR
-1336 LLKNHPEMDSNMLLE
+1336 LLEHYPEIDSNTLTGFKTLFWDKASLENIEKNIEEVLEKNRINRNAYNKRLKDKPVTDAKEFADQVKNQITDIVKLMKTTTPENIAIYEERLARLNLLTDILNRNGVNWINKFKSMLNILDINSKDFTDPQMQKFIFELTGENSYWTTEKLKKLEKLLNWKKISLWELTHEHILE
-1351 ELKKYKREEQPKSSE
+1351 ELQKHERKEQLKFS
-1366 DKTGENM
+1366 KGEY
-1373 GENSDNSKDSNDVKT
+1373 EANSKVMDKILWENGGNINTEVTKKVK
-1388 SEKEVQENNK
+1388 QHIEN
-1398 QMDDILKWSAE
+1398 IL
-1409 KSIETKLKEIKDFIE
+1409 L
-1424 KKLSKKFN
+1424 
-1432 KTIQLSEQAVKTLVG
+1432 
-1447 IRNLIKKFWKLTYK
+1447 
-1461 QLKTHIKTL
+1461 
-1470 SDMIKDNKIV
+1470 NKIGKKVNIPDNVVRTIIEAHMLDGKLGKLNYSELKAKVQKLYEVIPPKWKNFV

-1489 GRVKRNETKKEDL
+1489 GQIRPTPEIIKNGDTINIHWETLNCQELTGDNSYEITIPWAKFQLTKTGNIYLLSQLDYTYLNGGKKHVKAAHIIREGETRIVGRESDDPYNSFELEDLKAVSRKHFSVTVLNWEPIITDLNSTNGTTVNFIRGTKKTQEAVDNERFEQWTDSNYIEDL
-1502 NNKEQRTTEKE
+1502 
-1513 KILKE
+1513 
-1518 DDIIFEKQEVKVEK
+1518 
-1532 SDKKISFEKNNIEGF
+1532 
-1547 KEMFEK
+1547 
-1553 YRLNGEKIPVG
+1553 
-1564 NFEGME
+1564 
-1570 IVKSDLMKILQEN
+1570 
-1583 WYVAKHQI
+1583 
-1591 KIGKETVYLS
+1591 
-1601 DVFNKWKDYLV
+1601 DYNTGIDAV
-1612 GYTAD
+1612 
-1617 WEIRLFYKS
+1617 
-1626 ESEGLRRSCDWI
+1626 
-1638 RSDWAL
+1638 
-1644 SKWERIENYSYETT
+1644 
-1658 TQVEHSIG
+1658 SI
-1666 EFFDSLPQRKSWID
+1666 
-1680 SQDPFTVIANKY
+1680 A
-1692 GHIPNILRPS
+1692 
-1702 LQTGVQVEKIGKF
+1702 
-1715 EHNNAVKYY
+1715 
-1724 QYKSV
+1724 
-1729 NAVQE
+1729 
-1734 FYRNLKTDITLSW
+1734 
-1747 ISETYSF
+1747 
-1754 QHPGLWEI
+1754 
-1762 HVDIVKAK
+1762 
-1770 LKDGTDIKLHFW
+1770 
-1782 HAVNDNP
+1782 
-1789 NSVFIIRWDYLEWDV
+1789 
-1804 NSFGIKSKQLNL
+1804 
-1816 WPLWAKPIDYTSQ
+1816 
-1829 VPIDWMSN
+1829 
-1837 NFKRYGEDYVDIR
+1837 DYVTND
-1850 ALYQEMP
+1850 QDF
-1857 LIKSYKE
+1857 SY
-1864 MIKKAENKSETKSKN
+1864 
-1879 NT
+1879 

>member
-1 MAETHKHQDFAET
+1 MVETHKHQDFAET

-274 RLGWSDQIDW
+274 RLRWSDQIDW

-499 EHFRN
+499 EHFRS

-736 WNNKDIIN
+736 WNNKNIIN

-781 GAAITAGLIARV
+781 GAAITAGLIARI

-905 WKSATKIWIDFSKL
+905 WKSGTKISIDFSKL

-1041 TTNRVKTKNKPTSD
+1041 TTNGVKTKNKPTSD

-1080 IASNNRRINEL
+1080 IALNNRRIDEL
-1091 QQSKRQNPLSWKEK
+1091 QQSKRQNSLSWKEK

-1115 RDLKNDLQEL
+1115 RDLKNDIQEL

-1212 KDIIDMNQIAKDIV
+1212 KDIIDMNQIAKSLA
-1226 GDFKV
+1226 GDFNV
-1231 KDFIGNNKGLTLEK
+1231 KDFIKNNKGLTLEK

-1262 LHQYSTIFEKHPDL
+1262 LHQYSTIFEKQPDL

-1307 PNINHKMIKEIFEF
+1307 PNINHKMIKEIFEL
-1321 TKEEPTFDKVEKCGE
+1321 TKEEPNFDKLEKCGR
-1336 LLKNHPEMDSNMLLE
+1336 LLEHYPEIDSNTLTGFKTLFWDKASLENIEKNIEEVLGKNRINRNAYNKRLKDKPVTDAKEFADQVKNQITDIVKLMKTATPENIAIYEERLARLNLLTDILNRNGVNWINKFKSMLNILDINSKDFTDPQMQKFIFELTGENSYWTTEKLKKLEKLLNWKKISLWELTHEHILE
-1351 ELKKYKREEQPKSSE
+1351 ELQKHERKEQLKFS
-1366 DKTGENM
+1366 KGEY
-1373 GENSDNSKDSNDVKT
+1373 EANSKIMDKILWENGGNINAEVTKKVKQHIENILLDKIRKKVNIPDNVVRT
-1388 SEKEVQENNK
+1388 IIEAHMLDGKLGKLNYSE
-1398 QMDDILKWSAE
+1398 LKA
-1409 KSIETKLKEIKDFIE
+1409 KV
-1424 KKLSKKFN
+1424 KKLYEVIPPK
-1432 KTIQLSEQAVKTLVG
+1432 
-1447 IRNLIKKFWKLTYK
+1447 WK
-1461 QLKTHIKTL
+1461 
-1470 SDMIKDNKIV
+1470 NFV

-1489 GRVKRNETKKEDL
+1489 GQIRPTPEIIKNGDTINIHWETLNCQELTGDNSYEITIPWAKFQLTKTGNIYLLSQLDYTYPNAGKKHVKAAHIIREGETRIVGRESDDPYNSFELEDLKAVSRKHFSVTILNWEPIITDLNSTNGTTVNFIRGTKKTQEAVDNERFEQWTDSNYIED
-1502 NNKEQRTTEKE
+1502 
-1513 KILKE
+1513 
-1518 DDIIFEKQEVKVEK
+1518 
-1532 SDKKISFEKNNIEGF
+1532 
-1547 KEMFEK
+1547 
-1553 YRLNGEKIPVG
+1553 
-1564 NFEGME
+1564 
-1570 IVKSDLMKILQEN
+1570 
-1583 WYVAKHQI
+1583 
-1591 KIGKETVYLS
+1591 
-1601 DVFNKWKDYLV
+1601 
-1612 GYTAD
+1612 
-1617 WEIRLFYKS
+1617 
-1626 ESEGLRRSCDWI
+1626 
-1638 RSDWAL
+1638 
-1644 SKWERIENYSYETT
+1644 
-1658 TQVEHSIG
+1658 
-1666 EFFDSLPQRKSWID
+1666 
-1680 SQDPFTVIANKY
+1680 
-1692 GHIPNILRPS
+1692 
-1702 LQTGVQVEKIGKF
+1702 
-1715 EHNNAVKYY
+1715 
-1724 QYKSV
+1724 
-1729 NAVQE
+1729 
-1734 FYRNLKTDITLSW
+1734 
-1747 ISETYSF
+1747 
-1754 QHPGLWEI
+1754 
-1762 HVDIVKAK
+1762 
-1770 LKDGTDIKLHFW
+1770 
-1782 HAVNDNP
+1782 
-1789 NSVFIIRWDYLEWDV
+1789 
-1804 NSFGIKSKQLNL
+1804 
-1816 WPLWAKPIDYTSQ
+1816 IDYNTG
-1829 VPIDWMSN
+1829 IDAVSIA
-1837 NFKRYGEDYVDIR
+1837 DYVTND
-1850 ALYQEMP
+1850 QDF
-1857 LIKSYKE
+1857 SY
-1864 MIKKAENKSETKSKN
+1864 
-1879 NT
+1879 

>member
-1 MAETHKHQDFAET
+1 MVETHKHQDFAET

-114 DDAENVFFEHL
+114 DDAENIFFEHL

-144 GNVIIEKKL
+144 GNVIIKKKL

-449 RASNDDKHIA
+449 RGSNDDKHIA

-499 EHFRN
+499 EHFRS

-619 NLNFFNAVIE
+619 NLNFFNTVIE

-663 DQLIKIAEIR
+663 DQLIKIAGIR

-864 EFLNGVTLN
+864 EFLNGVSLN

-905 WKSATKIWIDFSKL
+905 WKSGTKIWIDFSKL

-952 TINQETGEI
+952 IINPETGEI

-1011 KWKTVLY
+1011 RWKTVLQ
-1018 NPKNNKIVDLNN
+1018 NTKNNKIVDLNN

-1041 TTNRVKTKNKPTSD
+1041 TTNGVKTKNKPTSD

-1069 ILDAIKHTEKQ
+1069 ILDAIKHREKQ
-1080 IASNNRRINEL
+1080 IALNNRRIEEL

-1105 IELMQLYEAN
+1105 IELMLLYGAN
-1115 RDLKNDLQEL
+1115 RDLKYNIQEL
-1125 KKGNMK
+1125 KKGNMVA
-1131 LSEDSSSKLL
+1131 ESSWSDLV

-1151 IALKEKADKR
+1151 IALKEKSDKR

-1174 KAASDWLNKLKIEYF
+1174 KAASDWLNKFKIKYF
-1189 ELALEQDILIEQWID
+1189 ELGLEQDILIQQWID
-1204 WVNQFKIL
+1204 WVNQFEIL

-1231 KDFIGNNKGLTLEK
+1231 KNFIGNNKGLTLEK

-1253 NGNKLDLYD
+1253 NGNKLDFYD

-1336 LLKNHPEMDSNMLLE
+1336 LLKNHPEIDSNTLTGFKTLFWDKTSLENIEKNIEEVLKNNWVDWNAYNKRLKDKPVTDALEFADQVKNQITDIVKLMKTATPENIAIYEERLARLNLLTDILNRNGVNWINKFKSMLNILDINSKDFTDPQMQKFIFELTGENSYWTTEKLKKLEKLLNWKKISLWELTHEHILE
-1351 ELKKYKREEQPKSSE
+1351 ELQKHERKEQLKFS
-1366 DKTGENM
+1366 KGEY
-1373 GENSDNSKDSNDVKT
+1373 EANSKVMDKILWENGGNINAEVTKKVKQHIENILLNKIGKKVNIPDNVVRT
-1388 SEKEVQENNK
+1388 IIEAHMLDGKLGKLNYSE
-1398 QMDDILKWSAE
+1398 LKA
-1409 KSIETKLKEIKDFIE
+1409 KV
-1424 KKLSKKFN
+1424 KKLYEVIPPK
-1432 KTIQLSEQAVKTLVG
+1432 
-1447 IRNLIKKFWKLTYK
+1447 WK
-1461 QLKTHIKTL
+1461 
-1470 SDMIKDNKIV
+1470 NFV

-1489 GRVKRNETKKEDL
+1489 GQIRPTPEIIKNGDTINIHWETLNCQELTGDNSYEITIPWAKFQLTKTGNIYLLSQLDYTYLNGGKKHVKAAHIIREGETRIVGRESDDPYNSFELEDLKAVSRKHFSVTVLNWEPIITDLNSTNGTTVNFIRGTKKTQEAVDNERFEQWTDSNYIEDL
-1502 NNKEQRTTEKE
+1502 
-1513 KILKE
+1513 
-1518 DDIIFEKQEVKVEK
+1518 
-1532 SDKKISFEKNNIEGF
+1532 
-1547 KEMFEK
+1547 
-1553 YRLNGEKIPVG
+1553 
-1564 NFEGME
+1564 
-1570 IVKSDLMKILQEN
+1570 
-1583 WYVAKHQI
+1583 
-1591 KIGKETVYLS
+1591 
-1601 DVFNKWKDYLV
+1601 DYNTGIDAV
-1612 GYTAD
+1612 
-1617 WEIRLFYKS
+1617 
-1626 ESEGLRRSCDWI
+1626 
-1638 RSDWAL
+1638 
-1644 SKWERIENYSYETT
+1644 
-1658 TQVEHSIG
+1658 SI
-1666 EFFDSLPQRKSWID
+1666 
-1680 SQDPFTVIANKY
+1680 A
-1692 GHIPNILRPS
+1692 
-1702 LQTGVQVEKIGKF
+1702 
-1715 EHNNAVKYY
+1715 
-1724 QYKSV
+1724 
-1729 NAVQE
+1729 
-1734 FYRNLKTDITLSW
+1734 
-1747 ISETYSF
+1747 
-1754 QHPGLWEI
+1754 
-1762 HVDIVKAK
+1762 
-1770 LKDGTDIKLHFW
+1770 
-1782 HAVNDNP
+1782 
-1789 NSVFIIRWDYLEWDV
+1789 
-1804 NSFGIKSKQLNL
+1804 
-1816 WPLWAKPIDYTSQ
+1816 
-1829 VPIDWMSN
+1829 
-1837 NFKRYGEDYVDIR
+1837 DYVTND
-1850 ALYQEMP
+1850 QDF
-1857 LIKSYKE
+1857 SY
-1864 MIKKAENKSETKSKN
+1864 
-1879 NT
+1879 

>member
-1 MAETHKHQDFAET
+1 MVETHKHQDFTET

-132 AEFEKQGILDKK
+132 AEFEKQGIIDKK

-160 EMKLTKDINPMKIH
+160 EMRLTRDINPMKIH

-470 IIGRNIETSDP
+470 IIGRNIETSGP
-481 KQKVTKAMFEKGI
+481 KQKVTKAMFENGI

-533 RNIDKRTSL
+533 RNIDKKTSF

-663 DQLIKIAEIR
+663 DQLIKIAGIR

-864 EFLNGVTLN
+864 EFLNGVSLN

-905 WKSATKIWIDFSKL
+905 WKSGTKIWIDFSKL

-952 TINQETGEI
+952 IIDPETGEV

-1011 KWKTVLY
+1011 TWKTVLY

-1041 TTNRVKTKNKPTSD
+1041 TTNGVKTKNKPTSD

-1080 IASNNRRINEL
+1080 IALNNRRIAEL

-1115 RDLKNDLQEL
+1115 RDLKNDIQEL

-1141 EKYADIEKKM
+1141 EKYADIEEKM
-1151 IALKEKADKR
+1151 IALKEKSDKR

-1174 KAASDWLNKLKIEYF
+1174 KAASDWLNKFKIKYF

-1204 WVNQFKIL
+1204 WVNQFEIL

-1295 KYEKYIDFLYRY
+1295 KYEKYIDFLDRY

-1321 TKEEPTFDKVEKCGE
+1321 TKEEPTFDKVEKYGE

-1351 ELKKYKREEQPKSSE
+1351 EFKEYKREEQPKSSE
-1366 DKTGENM
+1366 DKTRENM
-1373 GENSDNSKDSNDVKT
+1373 EEKSDNFKDSKDLRT
-1388 SEKEVQENNK
+1388 SEKEVQENHK
-1398 QMDDILKWSAE
+1398 QVEDMLKWSSE
-1409 KSIETKLKEIKDFIE
+1409 ELKWKIKRLHEVISDNN
-1424 KKLSKKFN
+1424 LVKF
-1432 KTIQLSEQAVKTLVG
+1432 LSERT
-1447 IRNLIKKFWKLTYK
+1447 
-1461 QLKTHIKTL
+1461 
-1470 SDMIKDNKIV
+1470 
-1480 RFLLEWWFC
+1480 
-1489 GRVKRNETKKEDL
+1489 ETKKEAWFDKRQIPTKKWIHTDNEKTKEASQLTWRELDKAEFSRQLKAERNRRDEDIEKVIQIKDDL
-1502 NNKEQRTTEKE
+1502 DTLGIEVNRREIGYLAELDPKDIKKVVEMKGNLDTLGVKINYRDIFRLAKLNPKNIE
-1513 KILKE
+1513 KIVQMKNTLDLLGIKVNTQNIRE
-1518 DDIIFEKQEVKVEK
+1518 LTELNPKDIEKVAQMKSNLDLLEIKVDAWDIRELAESNPKDIEK
-1532 SDKKISFEKNNIEGF
+1532 LIQI
-1547 KEMFEK
+1547 
-1553 YRLNGEKIPVG
+1553 
-1564 NFEGME
+1564 
-1570 IVKSDLMKILQEN
+1570 KSDLDILGVKIYSWDIRRLAESNPKDIEKVIQMKENLDILG
-1583 WYVAKHQI
+1583 I
-1591 KIGKETVYLS
+1591 KVYSWNIRELANS
-1601 DVFNKWKDYLV
+1601 NPKD
-1612 GYTAD
+1612 
-1617 WEIRLFYKS
+1617 I
-1626 ESEGLRRSCDWI
+1626 
-1638 RSDWAL
+1638 
-1644 SKWERIENYSYETT
+1644 ERAI
-1658 TQVEHSIG
+1658 QMK
-1666 EFFDSLPQRKSWID
+1666 DDLD
-1680 SQDPFTVIANKY
+1680 
-1692 GHIPNILRPS
+1692 ILRLGFSSRNIRELTDLNPEGIKKVVQMKDN
-1702 LQTGVQVEKIGKF
+1702 LDILGVGIDAWSIKELTKLDPKNVEKLIQKR
-1715 EHNNAVKYY
+1715 NNWDLRGV
-1724 QYKSV
+1724 
-1729 NAVQE
+1729 
-1734 FYRNLKTDITLSW
+1734 
-1747 ISETYSF
+1747 
-1754 QHPGLWEI
+1754 EI
-1762 HVDIVKAK
+1762 NGGNIRRLTEAAS
-1770 LKDGTDIKLHFW
+1770 KDT
-1782 HAVNDNP
+1782 
-1789 NSVFIIRWDYLEWDV
+1789 
-1804 NSFGIKSKQLNL
+1804 
-1816 WPLWAKPIDYTSQ
+1816 
-1829 VPIDWMSN
+1829 
-1837 NFKRYGEDYVDIR
+1837 
-1850 ALYQEMP
+1850 
-1857 LIKSYKE
+1857 
-1864 MIKKAENKSETKSKN
+1864 
-1879 NT
+1879 

>member
-1 MAETHKHQDFAET
+1 MVETHKHQDFAET

-114 DDAENVFFEHL
+114 DDAENIFFEHL

-481 KQKVTKAMFEKGI
+481 KQKVTKAMFENGI

-619 NLNFFNAVIE
+619 NLNFFNTVIE

-736 WNNKDIIN
+736 WSNKDIIN

-1011 KWKTVLY
+1011 RWKTVLQ
-1018 NPKNNKIVDLNN
+1018 NTKNNKIVDLNN

-1041 TTNRVKTKNKPTSD
+1041 TTNGVKTKNKPTSD

-1069 ILDAIKHTEKQ
+1069 ILDAIKHREKQ
-1080 IASNNRRINEL
+1080 IALNNRRIEEL

-1105 IELMQLYEAN
+1105 IELMLLYGAN
-1115 RDLKNDLQEL
+1115 RDLKYNIQEL
-1125 KKGNMK
+1125 KKGNMVA
-1131 LSEDSSSKLL
+1131 ESSWSDLV

-1151 IALKEKADKR
+1151 IALKEKSDKR

-1174 KAASDWLNKLKIEYF
+1174 KAASDWLNKLKIKYF
-1189 ELALEQDILIEQWID
+1189 ELALEQDILIQQWID
-1204 WVNQFKIL
+1204 WVNQFEIL

-1231 KDFIGNNKGLTLEK
+1231 KNFIGNNKGLTLEK

-1295 KYEKYIDFLYRY
+1295 KYEKYIDFLDRY

-1321 TKEEPTFDKVEKCGE
+1321 TKEEPNFDKLEKCGRLLE
-1336 LLKNHPEMDSNMLLE
+1336 HYPEIDSNTLTRFKTLFWDKTSLENIEKNIEEVLKNNQVDWNAYNKRLKDKPVTDAKEFADQVKNQITDIVKLMKTTTPENIAIYEERLARLNLLTDILNRNGVNWINKFKSMLNILDINSKDFTDPQMQKFIFELTGENSYWTTEKLKKLEKLLNWKKISLWELTHEHILE
-1351 ELKKYKREEQPKSSE
+1351 ELQKHERKEQLKFS
-1366 DKTGENM
+1366 KGEY
-1373 GENSDNSKDSNDVKT
+1373 EANSKVMDKILWENGGNINAEVTKKVKQHIENILLNKIGKKVNIPDNVVRT
-1388 SEKEVQENNK
+1388 IIEAHMLDGKLGKLNYSE
-1398 QMDDILKWSAE
+1398 LKA
-1409 KSIETKLKEIKDFIE
+1409 KV
-1424 KKLSKKFN
+1424 KKLYEVIPPK
-1432 KTIQLSEQAVKTLVG
+1432 
-1447 IRNLIKKFWKLTYK
+1447 WK
-1461 QLKTHIKTL
+1461 
-1470 SDMIKDNKIV
+1470 NFV

-1489 GRVKRNETKKEDL
+1489 GQIRPTPEIIKNGDTINIHWETLNCQELTGDNSYEITIPWAKFQLTKTGNIYLLSQLDYTYLNGGKKHVKAAHIIREGETRIVGRESDDPYNSFELEDLKAVSRKHFSVTVLNWEPIITDLNSTNGTTVNFIRGTKKTQEAVDNERFEQWTDSNYIEDL
-1502 NNKEQRTTEKE
+1502 
-1513 KILKE
+1513 
-1518 DDIIFEKQEVKVEK
+1518 
-1532 SDKKISFEKNNIEGF
+1532 
-1547 KEMFEK
+1547 
-1553 YRLNGEKIPVG
+1553 
-1564 NFEGME
+1564 
-1570 IVKSDLMKILQEN
+1570 
-1583 WYVAKHQI
+1583 
-1591 KIGKETVYLS
+1591 
-1601 DVFNKWKDYLV
+1601 DYNTGIDAV
-1612 GYTAD
+1612 
-1617 WEIRLFYKS
+1617 
-1626 ESEGLRRSCDWI
+1626 
-1638 RSDWAL
+1638 
-1644 SKWERIENYSYETT
+1644 
-1658 TQVEHSIG
+1658 SI
-1666 EFFDSLPQRKSWID
+1666 
-1680 SQDPFTVIANKY
+1680 A
-1692 GHIPNILRPS
+1692 
-1702 LQTGVQVEKIGKF
+1702 
-1715 EHNNAVKYY
+1715 
-1724 QYKSV
+1724 
-1729 NAVQE
+1729 
-1734 FYRNLKTDITLSW
+1734 
-1747 ISETYSF
+1747 
-1754 QHPGLWEI
+1754 
-1762 HVDIVKAK
+1762 
-1770 LKDGTDIKLHFW
+1770 
-1782 HAVNDNP
+1782 
-1789 NSVFIIRWDYLEWDV
+1789 
-1804 NSFGIKSKQLNL
+1804 
-1816 WPLWAKPIDYTSQ
+1816 
-1829 VPIDWMSN
+1829 
-1837 NFKRYGEDYVDIR
+1837 DYVTND
-1850 ALYQEMP
+1850 QDF
-1857 LIKSYKE
+1857 SY
-1864 MIKKAENKSETKSKN
+1864 
-1879 NT
+1879 

>member
-1 MAETHKHQDFAET
+1 MVETHKHQDFAET

-368 KEFSISSHLY
+368 KEFSISSHVY

-459 EMLSLIWKARH
+459 EMLSLIWKARN

-481 KQKVTKAMFEKGI
+481 KQKVTKAMFENGI

-499 EHFRN
+499 EHFRS

-619 NLNFFNAVIE
+619 NLNFFNTVIE
-629 KTNKIANALKEQKR
+629 RTNKIANALKEQKK

-663 DQLIKIAEIR
+663 DQLIKIAGIR

-1011 KWKTVLY
+1011 NWKTVLH
-1018 NPKNNKIVDLNN
+1018 NDKNNKIVDLNN

-1041 TTNRVKTKNKPTSD
+1041 TTNGVKTKNKPTSD

-1080 IASNNRRINEL
+1080 IASNNRRIAEL

-1105 IELMQLYEAN
+1105 IELMKLYEAN
-1115 RDLKNDLQEL
+1115 RDLKNDIQEL

-1141 EKYADIEKKM
+1141 EKYADIEEKM
-1151 IALKEKADKR
+1151 IALKEKSDKR

-1174 KAASDWLNKLKIEYF
+1174 KAASDWLNKLKIKYF

-1204 WVNQFKIL
+1204 WVNPFKIL

-1295 KYEKYIDFLYRY
+1295 KYEKYIDFLDRY
-1307 PNINHKMIKEIFEF
+1307 PNINHKMIKEIFEL
-1321 TKEEPTFDKVEKCGE
+1321 TKEEPNFDKLEKCGE
-1336 LLKNHPEMDSNMLLE
+1336 LLKNHPEIDSNTLTGFKTLFWDKASLENIEKNIEEVLEKNRINRNAYNKRLKDKPVTDAKEFADQVKNQITDIVKLMKTATPENIAIYEERLARLNLLTDILNRNGVNWINKFKSMLNILDINSKDFTDPQMQKFIFELTGENSYWTTEKLKKLEKLLNWKKISLWELTHEHILE
-1351 ELKKYKREEQPKSSE
+1351 ELQKHERKEQLKFS
-1366 DKTGENM
+1366 KGEY
-1373 GENSDNSKDSNDVKT
+1373 EANSKIMDKILWENGGNINAEVTKKVKQHIENILLNKIGKKVNIPDNVVRT
-1388 SEKEVQENNK
+1388 IIEAHMLDGKLGKLNYSE
-1398 QMDDILKWSAE
+1398 LKA
-1409 KSIETKLKEIKDFIE
+1409 KV
-1424 KKLSKKFN
+1424 KKLYEVIPPK
-1432 KTIQLSEQAVKTLVG
+1432 
-1447 IRNLIKKFWKLTYK
+1447 WK
-1461 QLKTHIKTL
+1461 
-1470 SDMIKDNKIV
+1470 NFV

-1489 GRVKRNETKKEDL
+1489 GQIRPTPEIIKNGDTINIHWETLNWQELTGGNSYEITIPWAKFQLTKTGNIYLLSQLDYTYLNGGKKHVKAAHIIREGETRIVGRESDDPYNSFELEDLKAVSRKHFSVTILNWEPIITDLNSTNGTTVNFIRGTKKTQEAVDNERFEQWTDSNYIEDL
-1502 NNKEQRTTEKE
+1502 
-1513 KILKE
+1513 
-1518 DDIIFEKQEVKVEK
+1518 
-1532 SDKKISFEKNNIEGF
+1532 
-1547 KEMFEK
+1547 
-1553 YRLNGEKIPVG
+1553 
-1564 NFEGME
+1564 
-1570 IVKSDLMKILQEN
+1570 
-1583 WYVAKHQI
+1583 
-1591 KIGKETVYLS
+1591 
-1601 DVFNKWKDYLV
+1601 DYNTGIDAV
-1612 GYTAD
+1612 
-1617 WEIRLFYKS
+1617 
-1626 ESEGLRRSCDWI
+1626 
-1638 RSDWAL
+1638 
-1644 SKWERIENYSYETT
+1644 
-1658 TQVEHSIG
+1658 SI
-1666 EFFDSLPQRKSWID
+1666 
-1680 SQDPFTVIANKY
+1680 A
-1692 GHIPNILRPS
+1692 
-1702 LQTGVQVEKIGKF
+1702 
-1715 EHNNAVKYY
+1715 
-1724 QYKSV
+1724 
-1729 NAVQE
+1729 
-1734 FYRNLKTDITLSW
+1734 
-1747 ISETYSF
+1747 
-1754 QHPGLWEI
+1754 
-1762 HVDIVKAK
+1762 
-1770 LKDGTDIKLHFW
+1770 
-1782 HAVNDNP
+1782 
-1789 NSVFIIRWDYLEWDV
+1789 
-1804 NSFGIKSKQLNL
+1804 
-1816 WPLWAKPIDYTSQ
+1816 
-1829 VPIDWMSN
+1829 
-1837 NFKRYGEDYVDIR
+1837 DYVTND
-1850 ALYQEMP
+1850 QDF
-1857 LIKSYKE
+1857 SY
-1864 MIKKAENKSETKSKN
+1864 
-1879 NT
+1879 

>member
-1 MAETHKHQDFAET
+1 MVETHKHQDFAET

-481 KQKVTKAMFEKGI
+481 KQKVTKAMFENGI

-619 NLNFFNAVIE
+619 NLNFFNTVIE

-653 SQKRNLSTRK
+653 SQKRNLSIRK
-663 DQLIKIAEIR
+663 DQLIKIAGIR

-840 SGLLLEGTI
+840 SGFLLEGTI

-1011 KWKTVLY
+1011 KWKTVLH
-1018 NPKNNKIVDLNN
+1018 NDKNNKIVDLNN

-1041 TTNRVKTKNKPTSD
+1041 TTNGVKTKNKPTSD

-1069 ILDAIKHTEKQ
+1069 ILDAIKHREKQ
-1080 IASNNRRINEL
+1080 IALNNDRIKEL

-1105 IELMQLYEAN
+1105 IELMLLYGAN
-1115 RDLKNDLQEL
+1115 RDLKYNIQEL
-1125 KKGNMK
+1125 KKGNMVA
-1131 LSEDSSSKLL
+1131 ESSWSDLV

-1151 IALKEKADKR
+1151 IALKEKSDKR

-1174 KAASDWLNKLKIEYF
+1174 KAASDWLNKFKIKYF
-1189 ELALEQDILIEQWID
+1189 ELGLEQDILIEQWID
-1204 WVNQFKIL
+1204 WVNQFEIL

-1253 NGNKLDLYD
+1253 NGNKLDFYD

-1336 LLKNHPEMDSNMLLE
+1336 LLKNHPEIDSNTLTGFKTLFWDKTSLENIEKNIEEVLKNNWVDWNAYNKRLKDKPVTDALEFADQVKNQITDIVKLMKTATPENIAIYEERLARLNLLTDILNRNGVNWINKFKSMLNILDINSKDFTDPQMQKFIFELTGENSYWTTEKLKKLEKLLNWKKISLWELTHEHILE
-1351 ELKKYKREEQPKSSE
+1351 ELQKHERKEQLKFS
-1366 DKTGENM
+1366 KGEY
-1373 GENSDNSKDSNDVKT
+1373 EANSKVMDKILWENGGNINAEVTKKVKQHIENILLNKIGKKVNIPDNVVRT
-1388 SEKEVQENNK
+1388 IIEAHMLDGKLGKLNYSE
-1398 QMDDILKWSAE
+1398 LKA
-1409 KSIETKLKEIKDFIE
+1409 KV
-1424 KKLSKKFN
+1424 KKLYEVIPPK
-1432 KTIQLSEQAVKTLVG
+1432 
-1447 IRNLIKKFWKLTYK
+1447 WK
-1461 QLKTHIKTL
+1461 
-1470 SDMIKDNKIV
+1470 NFV

-1489 GRVKRNETKKEDL
+1489 GQIRPTPEIIKNGDTINIHWETLNCQELTGDNSYEITIPWAKFQLRKTGDIYLLSQLDYTYLNGGKKHVKAAHIIREGETRIVGRESDDPYNSFELEDLKAVSRKHFSVTILNWEPIITDLNSTNGTTVNFIRGTKKTQEAVDNERFEQWTDSNYIEDL
-1502 NNKEQRTTEKE
+1502 
-1513 KILKE
+1513 
-1518 DDIIFEKQEVKVEK
+1518 
-1532 SDKKISFEKNNIEGF
+1532 
-1547 KEMFEK
+1547 
-1553 YRLNGEKIPVG
+1553 
-1564 NFEGME
+1564 
-1570 IVKSDLMKILQEN
+1570 
-1583 WYVAKHQI
+1583 
-1591 KIGKETVYLS
+1591 
-1601 DVFNKWKDYLV
+1601 DYNTGIDAV
-1612 GYTAD
+1612 
-1617 WEIRLFYKS
+1617 
-1626 ESEGLRRSCDWI
+1626 
-1638 RSDWAL
+1638 
-1644 SKWERIENYSYETT
+1644 
-1658 TQVEHSIG
+1658 SI
-1666 EFFDSLPQRKSWID
+1666 
-1680 SQDPFTVIANKY
+1680 A
-1692 GHIPNILRPS
+1692 
-1702 LQTGVQVEKIGKF
+1702 
-1715 EHNNAVKYY
+1715 
-1724 QYKSV
+1724 
-1729 NAVQE
+1729 
-1734 FYRNLKTDITLSW
+1734 
-1747 ISETYSF
+1747 
-1754 QHPGLWEI
+1754 
-1762 HVDIVKAK
+1762 
-1770 LKDGTDIKLHFW
+1770 
-1782 HAVNDNP
+1782 
-1789 NSVFIIRWDYLEWDV
+1789 
-1804 NSFGIKSKQLNL
+1804 
-1816 WPLWAKPIDYTSQ
+1816 
-1829 VPIDWMSN
+1829 
-1837 NFKRYGEDYVDIR
+1837 DYVTND
-1850 ALYQEMP
+1850 QDF
-1857 LIKSYKE
+1857 SY
-1864 MIKKAENKSETKSKN
+1864 
-1879 NT
+1879 

>member
-1 MAETHKHQDFAET
+1 MVETHKHQDFTET

-160 EMKLTKDINPMKIH
+160 EMRLTKDINPMKIH

-274 RLGWSDQIDW
+274 RLGWSDQIDS

-449 RASNDDKHIA
+449 RGSNDDKHIA

-481 KQKVTKAMFEKGI
+481 KQKVTKAMFENGI

-499 EHFRN
+499 EHFRS

-619 NLNFFNAVIE
+619 NPNFFNTVIE

-663 DQLIKIAEIR
+663 DQLIKIAGIR

-864 EFLNGVTLN
+864 EFLNGVSLN

-905 WKSATKIWIDFSKL
+905 WKSGTKIWIDFSKL

-952 TINQETGEI
+952 IINPETGEI

-1011 KWKTVLY
+1011 RWKTVLQ
-1018 NPKNNKIVDLNN
+1018 NTKNNKIVDLNN

-1041 TTNRVKTKNKPTSD
+1041 TTNGVKTKNKPTSD

-1069 ILDAIKHTEKQ
+1069 ILDAIKHREKQ
-1080 IASNNRRINEL
+1080 IALNNRRIEEL

-1105 IELMQLYEAN
+1105 IELMLLYGAN
-1115 RDLKNDLQEL
+1115 RDLKYNIQEL
-1125 KKGNMK
+1125 KKGNMVA
-1131 LSEDSSSKLL
+1131 ESSWSDLV

-1151 IALKEKADKR
+1151 IALKEKSDKR

-1174 KAASDWLNKLKIEYF
+1174 KAASDWLNKFKIKYF
-1189 ELALEQDILIEQWID
+1189 ELGLEQDILIQQWID
-1204 WVNQFKIL
+1204 WVNQFEIL

-1231 KDFIGNNKGLTLEK
+1231 KNFIGNNKGLTLEK

-1253 NGNKLDLYD
+1253 NGNKLDFYD

-1336 LLKNHPEMDSNMLLE
+1336 LLKNHPEIDSNTLTGFKTLFWDKTSLENIEKNIEEVLKNNWVDWNAYNKQLKDKPVTDALEFADQVKNQITDIVKLMKTATPENIAIYEERLARLNLLTDILNRNGVNWINKFKSMLNILDINSKDFTDPQMQKFIF
-1351 ELKKYKREEQPKSSE
+1351 EL
-1366 DKTGENM
+1366 TGEN
-1373 GENSDNSKDSNDVKT
+1373 SY
-1388 SEKEVQENNK
+1388 
-1398 QMDDILKWSAE
+1398 W
-1409 KSIETKLKEIKDFIE
+1409 
-1424 KKLSKKFN
+1424 
-1432 KTIQLSEQAVKTLVG
+1432 
-1447 IRNLIKKFWKLTYK
+1447 
-1461 QLKTHIKTL
+1461 
-1470 SDMIKDNKIV
+1470 
-1480 RFLLEWWFC
+1480 
-1489 GRVKRNETKKEDL
+1489 
-1502 NNKEQRTTEKE
+1502 TTEKLKKLE
-1513 KILKE
+1513 KLLNWK
-1518 DDIIFEKQEVKVEK
+1518 
-1532 SDKKISFEKNNIEGF
+1532 
-1547 KEMFEK
+1547 K
-1553 YRLNGEKIPVG
+1553 YRY
-1564 NFEGME
+1564 
-1570 IVKSDLMKILQEN
+1570 EN
-1583 WYVAKHQI
+1583 
-1591 KIGKETVYLS
+1591 
-1601 DVFNKWKDYLV
+1601 
-1612 GYTAD
+1612 
-1617 WEIRLFYKS
+1617 
-1626 ESEGLRRSCDWI
+1626 
-1638 RSDWAL
+1638 
-1644 SKWERIENYSYETT
+1644 
-1658 TQVEHSIG
+1658 
-1666 EFFDSLPQRKSWID
+1666 
-1680 SQDPFTVIANKY
+1680 
-1692 GHIPNILRPS
+1692 
-1702 LQTGVQVEKIGKF
+1702 
-1715 EHNNAVKYY
+1715 
-1724 QYKSV
+1724 
-1729 NAVQE
+1729 
-1734 FYRNLKTDITLSW
+1734 
-1747 ISETYSF
+1747 
-1754 QHPGLWEI
+1754 
-1762 HVDIVKAK
+1762 
-1770 LKDGTDIKLHFW
+1770 
-1782 HAVNDNP
+1782 
-1789 NSVFIIRWDYLEWDV
+1789 
-1804 NSFGIKSKQLNL
+1804 
-1816 WPLWAKPIDYTSQ
+1816 
-1829 VPIDWMSN
+1829 
-1837 NFKRYGEDYVDIR
+1837 
-1850 ALYQEMP
+1850 
-1857 LIKSYKE
+1857 
-1864 MIKKAENKSETKSKN
+1864 
-1879 NT
+1879 

>member
-1 MAETHKHQDFAET
+1 MVETHKHQDFAET

-114 DDAENVFFEHL
+114 DDAENIFFEHL

-274 RLGWSDQIDW
+274 RLRWSDQIDW

-481 KQKVTKAMFEKGI
+481 KQKVTKAMFENGI
-494 IEPFK
+494 IKPFK
-499 EHFRN
+499 EHFRS

-1011 KWKTVLY
+1011 KWKTVLH
-1018 NPKNNKIVDLNN
+1018 NAKNNKIVDLNN

-1041 TTNRVKTKNKPTSD
+1041 TTNGVKTKNKPTSD

-1080 IASNNRRINEL
+1080 IASNNRRIAEL

-1115 RDLKNDLQEL
+1115 RDLKNDIQEL

-1212 KDIIDMNQIAKDIV
+1212 KDIIDMNQIAKSLA
-1226 GDFKV
+1226 GDFNV
-1231 KDFIGNNKGLTLEK
+1231 KDFIKNNKGLTLEK

-1283 LIEKIEGKPLMD
+1283 LIEKIEGKSLMD
-1295 KYEKYIDFLYRY
+1295 KYEKYIDFLDRY
-1307 PNINHKMIKEIFEF
+1307 PNINHKMIKEIFEL
-1321 TKEEPTFDKVEKCGE
+1321 TKEEPNFDKLEKCGR
-1336 LLKNHPEMDSNMLLE
+1336 LLEHYPEIDSNTLTGFKTLFWDKASLENIEKNIEEVLEKNRINRNAYNKRLKDKPVTDAKEFADQVKNQITDIVKLMKTTTPENIAIYEERLARLNLLTDILNRNGVNWINKFKSMLNILDINSKDFTDPQMQKFIFELTGENSYWTTEKLKKLEKLLNWKKISLWELTHEHILE
-1351 ELKKYKREEQPKSSE
+1351 ELQKHERKEQLKFS
-1366 DKTGENM
+1366 KGEY
-1373 GENSDNSKDSNDVKT
+1373 EANSKVMDKILWENGGNINAEVAKKVKQHIENILLNKIGKKVNIPDNVVRT
-1388 SEKEVQENNK
+1388 IIEAHMLDGKLGKLNYSE
-1398 QMDDILKWSAE
+1398 LKA
-1409 KSIETKLKEIKDFIE
+1409 KV
-1424 KKLSKKFN
+1424 KKLYEVIPPK
-1432 KTIQLSEQAVKTLVG
+1432 
-1447 IRNLIKKFWKLTYK
+1447 WK
-1461 QLKTHIKTL
+1461 
-1470 SDMIKDNKIV
+1470 NFV

-1489 GRVKRNETKKEDL
+1489 GQIRPTPEIIKNGDTINIHWETLNCQELTGDNSYEITIPWAKFQLTKTGNIYLLSQLDYTYLNGGKKHVKAAHIIREGETRIVGRESDDPYNSFELEDLKAVSRKHFSVTILNWEPIITDLNSTNGTTVNFIRGTKKTQEAVDNERFEQWTDSNYIEDL
-1502 NNKEQRTTEKE
+1502 DYNTG
-1513 KILKE
+1513 I
-1518 DDIIFEKQEVKVEK
+1518 DAV
-1532 SDKKISFEKNNIEGF
+1532 S
-1547 KEMFEK
+1547 
-1553 YRLNGEKIPVG
+1553 
-1564 NFEGME
+1564 
-1570 IVKSDLMKILQEN
+1570 IV
-1583 WYVAKHQI
+1583 
-1591 KIGKETVYLS
+1591 
-1601 DVFNKWKDYLV
+1601 
-1612 GYTAD
+1612 
-1617 WEIRLFYKS
+1617 
-1626 ESEGLRRSCDWI
+1626 
-1638 RSDWAL
+1638 
-1644 SKWERIENYSYETT
+1644 
-1658 TQVEHSIG
+1658 
-1666 EFFDSLPQRKSWID
+1666 
-1680 SQDPFTVIANKY
+1680 
-1692 GHIPNILRPS
+1692 
-1702 LQTGVQVEKIGKF
+1702 
-1715 EHNNAVKYY
+1715 
-1724 QYKSV
+1724 
-1729 NAVQE
+1729 
-1734 FYRNLKTDITLSW
+1734 
-1747 ISETYSF
+1747 
-1754 QHPGLWEI
+1754 
-1762 HVDIVKAK
+1762 
-1770 LKDGTDIKLHFW
+1770 
-1782 HAVNDNP
+1782 
-1789 NSVFIIRWDYLEWDV
+1789 
-1804 NSFGIKSKQLNL
+1804 
-1816 WPLWAKPIDYTSQ
+1816 
-1829 VPIDWMSN
+1829 
-1837 NFKRYGEDYVDIR
+1837 DYVTND
-1850 ALYQEMP
+1850 QDF
-1857 LIKSYKE
+1857 SY
-1864 MIKKAENKSETKSKN
+1864 
-1879 NT
+1879 

>member
-1 MAETHKHQDFAET
+1 MVETHKHQDFAET

-499 EHFRN
+499 EHFRS

-905 WKSATKIWIDFSKL
+905 WKSGTKIWIDFSKL

-952 TINQETGEI
+952 IINPETGEV
-961 TTERGFHMPNEQEWA
+961 TTEIGFHMPNEQEWA

-1011 KWKTVLY
+1011 RWKTVLH
-1018 NPKNNKIVDLNN
+1018 NAKNNKIVDLNN

-1041 TTNRVKTKNKPTSD
+1041 TTNGVKTKNKPTSD

-1080 IASNNRRINEL
+1080 IALNNRRIAEL

-1115 RDLKNDLQEL
+1115 RDLKNDIQEL

-1174 KAASDWLNKLKIEYF
+1174 KAASDWLNKFKIKYF
-1189 ELALEQDILIEQWID
+1189 ELGLEQDILIQQWID
-1204 WVNQFKIL
+1204 WVNQFEIL

-1226 GDFKV
+1226 GDFNV
-1231 KDFIGNNKGLTLEK
+1231 KNFIGNNKGLTLEK

-1321 TKEEPTFDKVEKCGE
+1321 TKEEPNFDKLEKCGR
-1336 LLKNHPEMDSNMLLE
+1336 LLEHYPEIDSNTLTGFKTLFWDKASLENIEKNIEEVLEKNRINRNAYNKRLKDKPVTDAKEFADQVKNQITDIVKLMKTATPENIAIYEERLARLNLLTDILNRNGVNWINKFKSMLNILDINSKDFTDPQMQKFIFELTGENSYWTTEKLKKLEKLLNWKKISLWELTHEHILE
-1351 ELKKYKREEQPKSSE
+1351 ELQKHERKEQLKFS
-1366 DKTGENM
+1366 KGEY
-1373 GENSDNSKDSNDVKT
+1373 EANSKIMDKILWENGGNINAEVTKKVKQHIENILLDKIRKKVNIPDNVVRT
-1388 SEKEVQENNK
+1388 IIEAHMLDGKLGKLNYSE
-1398 QMDDILKWSAE
+1398 LKA
-1409 KSIETKLKEIKDFIE
+1409 KV
-1424 KKLSKKFN
+1424 KKLYEVIPPK
-1432 KTIQLSEQAVKTLVG
+1432 
-1447 IRNLIKKFWKLTYK
+1447 WK
-1461 QLKTHIKTL
+1461 
-1470 SDMIKDNKIV
+1470 NFV

-1489 GRVKRNETKKEDL
+1489 GQIRPTPEIIKNGDTINIHWETLNCQELTGDNSYEITIPWAKFQLTKTGNIYLLSQLDYTYPNAGKKHVKAAHIIREGETRIVGRESDDPYNSFELEDLKAVSRKHFSVTILNWEPIITDLNSTNGTTVNFIRGTKKTQEAVDNERFEQWTDSNYIED
-1502 NNKEQRTTEKE
+1502 
-1513 KILKE
+1513 
-1518 DDIIFEKQEVKVEK
+1518 
-1532 SDKKISFEKNNIEGF
+1532 
-1547 KEMFEK
+1547 
-1553 YRLNGEKIPVG
+1553 
-1564 NFEGME
+1564 
-1570 IVKSDLMKILQEN
+1570 
-1583 WYVAKHQI
+1583 
-1591 KIGKETVYLS
+1591 
-1601 DVFNKWKDYLV
+1601 
-1612 GYTAD
+1612 
-1617 WEIRLFYKS
+1617 
-1626 ESEGLRRSCDWI
+1626 
-1638 RSDWAL
+1638 
-1644 SKWERIENYSYETT
+1644 
-1658 TQVEHSIG
+1658 
-1666 EFFDSLPQRKSWID
+1666 
-1680 SQDPFTVIANKY
+1680 
-1692 GHIPNILRPS
+1692 
-1702 LQTGVQVEKIGKF
+1702 
-1715 EHNNAVKYY
+1715 
-1724 QYKSV
+1724 
-1729 NAVQE
+1729 
-1734 FYRNLKTDITLSW
+1734 
-1747 ISETYSF
+1747 
-1754 QHPGLWEI
+1754 
-1762 HVDIVKAK
+1762 
-1770 LKDGTDIKLHFW
+1770 
-1782 HAVNDNP
+1782 
-1789 NSVFIIRWDYLEWDV
+1789 
-1804 NSFGIKSKQLNL
+1804 
-1816 WPLWAKPIDYTSQ
+1816 IDYNTG
-1829 VPIDWMSN
+1829 IDAVSIA
-1837 NFKRYGEDYVDIR
+1837 DYVTND
-1850 ALYQEMP
+1850 QDF
-1857 LIKSYKE
+1857 SY
-1864 MIKKAENKSETKSKN
+1864 
-1879 NT
+1879 

>member
-499 EHFRN
+499 EHFRS

-663 DQLIKIAEIR
+663 DQLIKIAGIR

-1011 KWKTVLY
+1011 KWKTVLH
-1018 NPKNNKIVDLNN
+1018 NAKNNKIVDLNN

-1041 TTNRVKTKNKPTSD
+1041 TTNGVKAKNKPTSD

-1080 IASNNRRINEL
+1080 IASNNRRIAEL

-1115 RDLKNDLQEL
+1115 RDLKNDIQEL

-1174 KAASDWLNKLKIEYF
+1174 KAASDWLNKLKIKYF
-1189 ELALEQDILIEQWID
+1189 ELGLEQDILIQQWLD
-1204 WVNQFKIL
+1204 WVNQFEIL

-1226 GDFKV
+1226 GDFNV
-1231 KDFIGNNKGLTLEK
+1231 KNFIGNNKGLTLEK

-1295 KYEKYIDFLYRY
+1295 KYEKYIDFLDRY

-1321 TKEEPTFDKVEKCGE
+1321 TKEEPNFDKLEKCGR
-1336 LLKNHPEMDSNMLLE
+1336 LLEHYPEIDSNTLTGFKTLFWDKASLENIEKNIEEVLEKNRINRNAYNKRLKDKPVTDAKEFADQVKNQITDIVKLMKTTTPENIAIYEERLARLNLLTDILNRNGVNWINKFKSMLNILDINSKDFTDPQMQKFIFELTGENSYWTTEKLKKLEKLLNWKKISLWELTHEHILE
-1351 ELKKYKREEQPKSSE
+1351 ELQKHERKEQLKFS
-1366 DKTGENM
+1366 KGEY
-1373 GENSDNSKDSNDVKT
+1373 EANSKVMDKILWENGGNINAEVTKKVKQHIENILLNKIGKKVNIPDNVVRT
-1388 SEKEVQENNK
+1388 IIEAHMLDGKLGKLNYSE
-1398 QMDDILKWSAE
+1398 LKA
-1409 KSIETKLKEIKDFIE
+1409 KV
-1424 KKLSKKFN
+1424 KKLYEVIPPK
-1432 KTIQLSEQAVKTLVG
+1432 
-1447 IRNLIKKFWKLTYK
+1447 WK
-1461 QLKTHIKTL
+1461 
-1470 SDMIKDNKIV
+1470 NFV

-1489 GRVKRNETKKEDL
+1489 GQIRPTPEIIKNGDTINIHWETLNCQELTGDNSYEITIPWAKFQLTKTGNIYLLSQLDYTYLNGGKKHVKAAHIIREGETRIVGRESDDPYNSFELEDLKAVSRKHFSVTILNWEPIITDLNSTNGTTVNFIRGTKKTQEAVDNERFEQWTDSNYIEDL
-1502 NNKEQRTTEKE
+1502 DYNTG
-1513 KILKE
+1513 I
-1518 DDIIFEKQEVKVEK
+1518 DAV
-1532 SDKKISFEKNNIEGF
+1532 S
-1547 KEMFEK
+1547 
-1553 YRLNGEKIPVG
+1553 
-1564 NFEGME
+1564 
-1570 IVKSDLMKILQEN
+1570 IV
-1583 WYVAKHQI
+1583 
-1591 KIGKETVYLS
+1591 
-1601 DVFNKWKDYLV
+1601 
-1612 GYTAD
+1612 
-1617 WEIRLFYKS
+1617 
-1626 ESEGLRRSCDWI
+1626 
-1638 RSDWAL
+1638 
-1644 SKWERIENYSYETT
+1644 
-1658 TQVEHSIG
+1658 
-1666 EFFDSLPQRKSWID
+1666 
-1680 SQDPFTVIANKY
+1680 
-1692 GHIPNILRPS
+1692 
-1702 LQTGVQVEKIGKF
+1702 
-1715 EHNNAVKYY
+1715 
-1724 QYKSV
+1724 
-1729 NAVQE
+1729 
-1734 FYRNLKTDITLSW
+1734 
-1747 ISETYSF
+1747 
-1754 QHPGLWEI
+1754 
-1762 HVDIVKAK
+1762 
-1770 LKDGTDIKLHFW
+1770 
-1782 HAVNDNP
+1782 
-1789 NSVFIIRWDYLEWDV
+1789 
-1804 NSFGIKSKQLNL
+1804 
-1816 WPLWAKPIDYTSQ
+1816 
-1829 VPIDWMSN
+1829 
-1837 NFKRYGEDYVDIR
+1837 DYVTND
-1850 ALYQEMP
+1850 QDF
-1857 LIKSYKE
+1857 SY
-1864 MIKKAENKSETKSKN
+1864 
-1879 NT
+1879 

>member
-499 EHFRN
+499 EHFRS

-663 DQLIKIAEIR
+663 DQLIKIAGIR

-1011 KWKTVLY
+1011 RWKTVLQ
-1018 NPKNNKIVDLNN
+1018 NTKNNKIVDLNN

-1041 TTNRVKTKNKPTSD
+1041 TTNGVKTKNKPTSD

-1069 ILDAIKHTEKQ
+1069 ILDAIKHREKQ
-1080 IASNNRRINEL
+1080 IALNNRRIEEL

-1231 KDFIGNNKGLTLEK
+1231 KNFIGNNKGLTLEK

-1307 PNINHKMIKEIFEF
+1307 PSINHKMIKEIFEF
-1321 TKEEPTFDKVEKCGE
+1321 TKEEPNFDKLEKCGR
-1336 LLKNHPEMDSNMLLE
+1336 LLEHYPEIDSNTLTGFKTLFWDKASLENIEKNIEEVLEKNRINRNAYNKRLKDKPVTDAKEFADQVKNQITDIVKLMKTTTPENIAIYEERLARLNLLTGILNRNGVNWINKFKSMLNILDINSKDFTDPQMQKFIFELTGENSYWTTEKLKKLEKLLNWKKISLWELTHEHILE
-1351 ELKKYKREEQPKSSE
+1351 ELQKHERKEQLKFS
-1366 DKTGENM
+1366 KGEY
-1373 GENSDNSKDSNDVKT
+1373 EANSKVMDKILWENGGNINTEVTKKVKQHIENILLNKIGKKVNIPDNVVRT
-1388 SEKEVQENNK
+1388 IIEAHMLDGKLGKLNYSE
-1398 QMDDILKWSAE
+1398 LKA
-1409 KSIETKLKEIKDFIE
+1409 KV
-1424 KKLSKKFN
+1424 KKLYEVIPPK
-1432 KTIQLSEQAVKTLVG
+1432 
-1447 IRNLIKKFWKLTYK
+1447 WK
-1461 QLKTHIKTL
+1461 
-1470 SDMIKDNKIV
+1470 NFV
-1480 RFLLEWWFC
+1480 RFLLEWLFFGQIRPTPEIIKNGDTINIHWETLNCQELTGDNSYEITIPWAKFQLTKTGNIYLLSQLDYTYLNGGKKHVKAAHIIREGETRIV
-1489 GRVKRNETKKEDL
+1489 GRESDDPYNSFELEDLKAVSRKHFSVTVLNWEPIITDLNSTNGTTVNFIRGTKKTQEAVDNERFEQWTDSNYIEDL
-1502 NNKEQRTTEKE
+1502 
-1513 KILKE
+1513 
-1518 DDIIFEKQEVKVEK
+1518 
-1532 SDKKISFEKNNIEGF
+1532 
-1547 KEMFEK
+1547 
-1553 YRLNGEKIPVG
+1553 
-1564 NFEGME
+1564 
-1570 IVKSDLMKILQEN
+1570 
-1583 WYVAKHQI
+1583 
-1591 KIGKETVYLS
+1591 
-1601 DVFNKWKDYLV
+1601 DYNTGIDAV
-1612 GYTAD
+1612 
-1617 WEIRLFYKS
+1617 
-1626 ESEGLRRSCDWI
+1626 
-1638 RSDWAL
+1638 
-1644 SKWERIENYSYETT
+1644 
-1658 TQVEHSIG
+1658 SI
-1666 EFFDSLPQRKSWID
+1666 
-1680 SQDPFTVIANKY
+1680 A
-1692 GHIPNILRPS
+1692 
-1702 LQTGVQVEKIGKF
+1702 
-1715 EHNNAVKYY
+1715 
-1724 QYKSV
+1724 
-1729 NAVQE
+1729 
-1734 FYRNLKTDITLSW
+1734 
-1747 ISETYSF
+1747 
-1754 QHPGLWEI
+1754 
-1762 HVDIVKAK
+1762 
-1770 LKDGTDIKLHFW
+1770 
-1782 HAVNDNP
+1782 
-1789 NSVFIIRWDYLEWDV
+1789 
-1804 NSFGIKSKQLNL
+1804 
-1816 WPLWAKPIDYTSQ
+1816 
-1829 VPIDWMSN
+1829 
-1837 NFKRYGEDYVDIR
+1837 DYVTND
-1850 ALYQEMP
+1850 QDF
-1857 LIKSYKE
+1857 SY
-1864 MIKKAENKSETKSKN
+1864 
-1879 NT
+1879 

>member
-1 MAETHKHQDFAET
+1 MVETHKHQDFAET

-274 RLGWSDQIDW
+274 RLGWSDQIDS

-449 RASNDDKHIA
+449 RGSNDDKHIA

-499 EHFRN
+499 EHFRS

-511 LMNSNDSWNKFFY
+511 LMNSNDSWNNFFY

-663 DQLIKIAEIR
+663 DQLIKIAGIR

-864 EFLNGVTLN
+864 EFLNGVSLN
-873 PLAKENIKTA
+873 PLEKENIKTA

-905 WKSATKIWIDFSKL
+905 WKSGTKIWIDFSKL

-952 TINQETGEI
+952 IINPETGEV

-1011 KWKTVLY
+1011 RWKTVLQ
-1018 NPKNNKIVDLNN
+1018 NTKNNKIVDLNN

-1041 TTNRVKTKNKPTSD
+1041 TTNGVKTKNKPTSD
-1055 MGWKTIDIKNLSPE
+1055 MGWKTTDIKNLSPE
-1069 ILDAIKHTEKQ
+1069 ILDAIKHREKQ
-1080 IASNNRRINEL
+1080 IALNNRRIEEL

-1105 IELMQLYEAN
+1105 IELMLLYGAN
-1115 RDLKNDLQEL
+1115 RDLKYNIQEL
-1125 KKGNMK
+1125 KKGNMVA
-1131 LSEDSSSKLL
+1131 ESSWSDLV

-1151 IALKEKADKR
+1151 IALKEKSDKR

-1174 KAASDWLNKLKIEYF
+1174 KAASDWLNKFKIKYF
-1189 ELALEQDILIEQWID
+1189 ELGLEQDILIQQWID
-1204 WVNQFKIL
+1204 WVNQFEIL

-1231 KDFIGNNKGLTLEK
+1231 KNFIGNNKGLTLEK

-1253 NGNKLDLYD
+1253 NGNKLDFYD

-1336 LLKNHPEMDSNMLLE
+1336 LLKNHPEIDSNTLTGFKTLFWDKTSLENIEKNIEEVLKNNWVDWNAYNKRLKDKPVTDALEFADQVKNQITDIVKLMKTATPENIAIYEERLARLNLLTDILNRNGVNWINKFKSMLNILDINSKDFTDPQMQKFIFELTGENSYWTTEKLKKLEKLLNWKKISLWELTHEHILE
-1351 ELKKYKREEQPKSSE
+1351 ELQKHERKEQLKFS
-1366 DKTGENM
+1366 KGEY
-1373 GENSDNSKDSNDVKT
+1373 EANSKVMDKILWENGGNINAEVTKKVKQHIENILLNKIGKKVNIPDNVVRT
-1388 SEKEVQENNK
+1388 IIEAHMLDGKLGKLNYSE
-1398 QMDDILKWSAE
+1398 LKA
-1409 KSIETKLKEIKDFIE
+1409 KV
-1424 KKLSKKFN
+1424 KKLYEVIPPK
-1432 KTIQLSEQAVKTLVG
+1432 
-1447 IRNLIKKFWKLTYK
+1447 WK
-1461 QLKTHIKTL
+1461 
-1470 SDMIKDNKIV
+1470 NFV

-1489 GRVKRNETKKEDL
+1489 GQIRPTPEIIKNGDTINIHWETLNWQELTGDNSYEITIPWAKFQLTKTGNIYLLSQLDYTYPNAGKKHVKAAHIIREGETRIVGRESDDPYNSFELEDLKAVSRKHFSVTILNWEPIITDLNSTNGTTVNFIRGTKKTQEAVDNERFEQWTDSNYIED
-1502 NNKEQRTTEKE
+1502 
-1513 KILKE
+1513 
-1518 DDIIFEKQEVKVEK
+1518 
-1532 SDKKISFEKNNIEGF
+1532 
-1547 KEMFEK
+1547 
-1553 YRLNGEKIPVG
+1553 
-1564 NFEGME
+1564 
-1570 IVKSDLMKILQEN
+1570 
-1583 WYVAKHQI
+1583 
-1591 KIGKETVYLS
+1591 
-1601 DVFNKWKDYLV
+1601 
-1612 GYTAD
+1612 
-1617 WEIRLFYKS
+1617 
-1626 ESEGLRRSCDWI
+1626 
-1638 RSDWAL
+1638 
-1644 SKWERIENYSYETT
+1644 
-1658 TQVEHSIG
+1658 
-1666 EFFDSLPQRKSWID
+1666 
-1680 SQDPFTVIANKY
+1680 
-1692 GHIPNILRPS
+1692 
-1702 LQTGVQVEKIGKF
+1702 
-1715 EHNNAVKYY
+1715 
-1724 QYKSV
+1724 
-1729 NAVQE
+1729 
-1734 FYRNLKTDITLSW
+1734 
-1747 ISETYSF
+1747 
-1754 QHPGLWEI
+1754 
-1762 HVDIVKAK
+1762 
-1770 LKDGTDIKLHFW
+1770 
-1782 HAVNDNP
+1782 
-1789 NSVFIIRWDYLEWDV
+1789 
-1804 NSFGIKSKQLNL
+1804 
-1816 WPLWAKPIDYTSQ
+1816 IDYNTG
-1829 VPIDWMSN
+1829 IDAVSIA
-1837 NFKRYGEDYVDIR
+1837 DYVTND
-1850 ALYQEMP
+1850 QDF
-1857 LIKSYKE
+1857 SY
-1864 MIKKAENKSETKSKN
+1864 
-1879 NT
+1879 

>member
-1 MAETHKHQDFAET
+1 MVETHKHQDFAET

-274 RLGWSDQIDW
+274 RLGWWDQIDW

-499 EHFRN
+499 EHFRS

-781 GAAITAGLIARV
+781 GAAITAGLIARI

-1011 KWKTVLY
+1011 KWKTVLH
-1018 NPKNNKIVDLNN
+1018 NAKNNKIVDLNN

-1041 TTNRVKTKNKPTSD
+1041 TTNGVKAKNKPTSD

-1080 IASNNRRINEL
+1080 IASNNRRIAEL

-1115 RDLKNDLQEL
+1115 RDLKNDIQEL

-1212 KDIIDMNQIAKDIV
+1212 KDIIDMNQIAKSLA
-1226 GDFKV
+1226 GDFNV
-1231 KDFIGNNKGLTLEK
+1231 KDFIKNNKGLTLEK

-1262 LHQYSTIFEKHPDL
+1262 LHQYSTIFEKQPDL

-1295 KYEKYIDFLYRY
+1295 KYEKYIDFLDRY

-1321 TKEEPTFDKVEKCGE
+1321 TKEEPNFDKLEKCGR
-1336 LLKNHPEMDSNMLLE
+1336 LLEHYPEIDSNTLTGFKTLFWDKASLENIEKNIEEVLEKNRINRNAYNKRLKDKPVTDAKEFADQVKNQITDIVKLMKTATPENIAIYEERLARLNLLTDILNRNGVNWINKFKSMLNILDINSKDFTDPQMQKFIFELTGENSYWTTEKLKKLEKLLNWKKISLWELTHEHILE
-1351 ELKKYKREEQPKSSE
+1351 ELQKHERKEQLKFS
-1366 DKTGENM
+1366 KGEY
-1373 GENSDNSKDSNDVKT
+1373 EANSKVMDKILWENGGNINTEVTKKVKQHIENILLNKIGKKVNIPDNVVRT
-1388 SEKEVQENNK
+1388 IIEAHMLDGKLGKLNYSE
-1398 QMDDILKWSAE
+1398 LKA
-1409 KSIETKLKEIKDFIE
+1409 KV
-1424 KKLSKKFN
+1424 KKLYEVIPPK
-1432 KTIQLSEQAVKTLVG
+1432 
-1447 IRNLIKKFWKLTYK
+1447 WK
-1461 QLKTHIKTL
+1461 
-1470 SDMIKDNKIV
+1470 NFV

-1489 GRVKRNETKKEDL
+1489 GQIRPTPEIIKNGDTINIHWETLNCQELTGDNSYEITIPWAKFQLTKTGNIYLLSQLDYTYLNGGKKHVKAAHIIREGETRIVGRESDDPYNSFELEDLKAVSRKHFSVTVLNWEPIITDLNSTNGTTVNFIRGTKKTQEAVDNERFEQWTDSNYIEDL
-1502 NNKEQRTTEKE
+1502 
-1513 KILKE
+1513 
-1518 DDIIFEKQEVKVEK
+1518 
-1532 SDKKISFEKNNIEGF
+1532 
-1547 KEMFEK
+1547 
-1553 YRLNGEKIPVG
+1553 
-1564 NFEGME
+1564 
-1570 IVKSDLMKILQEN
+1570 
-1583 WYVAKHQI
+1583 
-1591 KIGKETVYLS
+1591 
-1601 DVFNKWKDYLV
+1601 DYNTGIDAV
-1612 GYTAD
+1612 
-1617 WEIRLFYKS
+1617 
-1626 ESEGLRRSCDWI
+1626 
-1638 RSDWAL
+1638 
-1644 SKWERIENYSYETT
+1644 
-1658 TQVEHSIG
+1658 SI
-1666 EFFDSLPQRKSWID
+1666 
-1680 SQDPFTVIANKY
+1680 A
-1692 GHIPNILRPS
+1692 
-1702 LQTGVQVEKIGKF
+1702 
-1715 EHNNAVKYY
+1715 
-1724 QYKSV
+1724 
-1729 NAVQE
+1729 
-1734 FYRNLKTDITLSW
+1734 
-1747 ISETYSF
+1747 
-1754 QHPGLWEI
+1754 
-1762 HVDIVKAK
+1762 
-1770 LKDGTDIKLHFW
+1770 
-1782 HAVNDNP
+1782 
-1789 NSVFIIRWDYLEWDV
+1789 
-1804 NSFGIKSKQLNL
+1804 
-1816 WPLWAKPIDYTSQ
+1816 
-1829 VPIDWMSN
+1829 
-1837 NFKRYGEDYVDIR
+1837 DYVTND
-1850 ALYQEMP
+1850 QDF
-1857 LIKSYKE
+1857 SY
-1864 MIKKAENKSETKSKN
+1864 
-1879 NT
+1879 

>member
-114 DDAENVFFEHL
+114 DDAENIFFEHL

-481 KQKVTKAMFEKGI
+481 KQKVTKAMFENGI

-619 NLNFFNAVIE
+619 NLNFFNTVIE

-736 WNNKDIIN
+736 WSNKDIIN

-1011 KWKTVLY
+1011 RWKTVLQ
-1018 NPKNNKIVDLNN
+1018 NTKNNKIVDLNN

-1041 TTNRVKTKNKPTSD
+1041 TTNGVKTKNKPTSD

-1069 ILDAIKHTEKQ
+1069 ILDAIKHREKQ
-1080 IASNNRRINEL
+1080 IALNNRRIEEL

-1105 IELMQLYEAN
+1105 IELMLLYGAN
-1115 RDLKNDLQEL
+1115 RDLKYNIQEL
-1125 KKGNMK
+1125 KKGNMVA
-1131 LSEDSSSKLL
+1131 ESSWSDLV

-1151 IALKEKADKR
+1151 IALKEKSDKR

-1231 KDFIGNNKGLTLEK
+1231 KNFIGNNKGLTLEK

-1295 KYEKYIDFLYRY
+1295 KYEKYIDFLDRY

-1321 TKEEPTFDKVEKCGE
+1321 TKEEPNFDKLEKCGRLLE
-1336 LLKNHPEMDSNMLLE
+1336 HYPEIDSNTLTRFKTLFWDKTSLENIEKNIEEVLKNNQVDWNAYNKRLKDKPVTDAKEFADQVKNQITDIVKLMKTTTPENIAIYEERLARLNLLTDILNRNGVNWINKFKSMLNILDINSKDFTDPQMQKFIFELTGENSYWTTEKLKKLEKLLNWKKISLWELTHEHILE
-1351 ELKKYKREEQPKSSE
+1351 ELQKHERKEQLKFS
-1366 DKTGENM
+1366 KGEY
-1373 GENSDNSKDSNDVKT
+1373 EANSKVMDKILWENGGNINAEVTKKVKQHIENILLNKIGKKVNIPDNVVRT
-1388 SEKEVQENNK
+1388 IIEAHMLDGKLGKLNYSE
-1398 QMDDILKWSAE
+1398 LKA
-1409 KSIETKLKEIKDFIE
+1409 KV
-1424 KKLSKKFN
+1424 KKLYEVIPPK
-1432 KTIQLSEQAVKTLVG
+1432 
-1447 IRNLIKKFWKLTYK
+1447 WK
-1461 QLKTHIKTL
+1461 
-1470 SDMIKDNKIV
+1470 NFV

-1489 GRVKRNETKKEDL
+1489 GQIRPTPEIIKNGDTINIHWETLNCQELTGDNSYEITIPWAKFQLTKTGNIYLLSQLDYTYLNGGKKHVKAAHIIREGETRIVGRESDDPYNSFELEDLKAVSRKHFSVTVLNWEPIITDLNSTNGTTVNFIRGTKKTQEAVDNERFEQWTDSNYIEDL
-1502 NNKEQRTTEKE
+1502 
-1513 KILKE
+1513 
-1518 DDIIFEKQEVKVEK
+1518 
-1532 SDKKISFEKNNIEGF
+1532 
-1547 KEMFEK
+1547 
-1553 YRLNGEKIPVG
+1553 
-1564 NFEGME
+1564 
-1570 IVKSDLMKILQEN
+1570 
-1583 WYVAKHQI
+1583 
-1591 KIGKETVYLS
+1591 
-1601 DVFNKWKDYLV
+1601 DYNTGIDAV
-1612 GYTAD
+1612 
-1617 WEIRLFYKS
+1617 
-1626 ESEGLRRSCDWI
+1626 
-1638 RSDWAL
+1638 
-1644 SKWERIENYSYETT
+1644 
-1658 TQVEHSIG
+1658 SI
-1666 EFFDSLPQRKSWID
+1666 
-1680 SQDPFTVIANKY
+1680 A
-1692 GHIPNILRPS
+1692 
-1702 LQTGVQVEKIGKF
+1702 
-1715 EHNNAVKYY
+1715 
-1724 QYKSV
+1724 
-1729 NAVQE
+1729 
-1734 FYRNLKTDITLSW
+1734 
-1747 ISETYSF
+1747 
-1754 QHPGLWEI
+1754 
-1762 HVDIVKAK
+1762 
-1770 LKDGTDIKLHFW
+1770 
-1782 HAVNDNP
+1782 
-1789 NSVFIIRWDYLEWDV
+1789 
-1804 NSFGIKSKQLNL
+1804 
-1816 WPLWAKPIDYTSQ
+1816 
-1829 VPIDWMSN
+1829 
-1837 NFKRYGEDYVDIR
+1837 DYVTND
-1850 ALYQEMP
+1850 QDF
-1857 LIKSYKE
+1857 SY
-1864 MIKKAENKSETKSKN
+1864 
-1879 NT
+1879 

>member
-1 MAETHKHQDFAET
+1 MVETHKHQDFTET

-85 QRSKEKQED
+85 QRSKERQED

-160 EMKLTKDINPMKIH
+160 EMRLTKDINPMKIH

-274 RLGWSDQIDW
+274 RLGWSDQIDS

-353 SSEKDVTIRWKNNND
+353 SSEKDITIRWKNNND

-449 RASNDDKHIA
+449 RGSNDDKHIA

-481 KQKVTKAMFEKGI
+481 KQKVTKAMFENGI

-499 EHFRN
+499 EHFRS

-619 NLNFFNAVIE
+619 NPNFFNTVIE

-663 DQLIKIAEIR
+663 DQLIKIAGIR

-905 WKSATKIWIDFSKL
+905 WKSGTKIWIDFSKL

-952 TINQETGEI
+952 IINPETGEI

-1011 KWKTVLY
+1011 RWKTVLQ
-1018 NPKNNKIVDLNN
+1018 NTKNNKIVDLNN

-1041 TTNRVKTKNKPTSD
+1041 TTNGVKTKNKPTSD

-1069 ILDAIKHTEKQ
+1069 ILDAIKHREKQ
-1080 IASNNRRINEL
+1080 IALNNRRIEEL

-1105 IELMQLYEAN
+1105 IELMLLYGAN
-1115 RDLKNDLQEL
+1115 RDLKYNIQEL
-1125 KKGNMK
+1125 KKGNMVA
-1131 LSEDSSSKLL
+1131 ESSWSDLV

-1151 IALKEKADKR
+1151 IALKEKSDKR

-1174 KAASDWLNKLKIEYF
+1174 KAASDWLNKFKIKYF
-1189 ELALEQDILIEQWID
+1189 ELGLEQDILIQQWID
-1204 WVNQFKIL
+1204 WVNQFEIL

-1231 KDFIGNNKGLTLEK
+1231 KNFIGNNKGLTLEK

-1253 NGNKLDLYD
+1253 NGNKLDFYD

-1336 LLKNHPEMDSNMLLE
+1336 LLKNHPEIDSNTLTGFKTLFWDKTSLENIEKNIEEVLKNNWVDWNAYNKQLKDKPVTDALEFADQVKNQITDIVKLMKTATPENIAIYEERLARLNLLTDILNRNGVNWINKFKSMLNILDINSKDFTDPQMQKFIF
-1351 ELKKYKREEQPKSSE
+1351 EL
-1366 DKTGENM
+1366 TGEN
-1373 GENSDNSKDSNDVKT
+1373 SY
-1388 SEKEVQENNK
+1388 
-1398 QMDDILKWSAE
+1398 W
-1409 KSIETKLKEIKDFIE
+1409 
-1424 KKLSKKFN
+1424 
-1432 KTIQLSEQAVKTLVG
+1432 
-1447 IRNLIKKFWKLTYK
+1447 
-1461 QLKTHIKTL
+1461 
-1470 SDMIKDNKIV
+1470 
-1480 RFLLEWWFC
+1480 
-1489 GRVKRNETKKEDL
+1489 
-1502 NNKEQRTTEKE
+1502 TTEKLKKLE
-1513 KILKE
+1513 KLLNWK
-1518 DDIIFEKQEVKVEK
+1518 
-1532 SDKKISFEKNNIEGF
+1532 
-1547 KEMFEK
+1547 K
-1553 YRLNGEKIPVG
+1553 YRY
-1564 NFEGME
+1564 
-1570 IVKSDLMKILQEN
+1570 EN
-1583 WYVAKHQI
+1583 
-1591 KIGKETVYLS
+1591 
-1601 DVFNKWKDYLV
+1601 
-1612 GYTAD
+1612 
-1617 WEIRLFYKS
+1617 
-1626 ESEGLRRSCDWI
+1626 
-1638 RSDWAL
+1638 
-1644 SKWERIENYSYETT
+1644 
-1658 TQVEHSIG
+1658 
-1666 EFFDSLPQRKSWID
+1666 
-1680 SQDPFTVIANKY
+1680 
-1692 GHIPNILRPS
+1692 
-1702 LQTGVQVEKIGKF
+1702 
-1715 EHNNAVKYY
+1715 
-1724 QYKSV
+1724 
-1729 NAVQE
+1729 
-1734 FYRNLKTDITLSW
+1734 
-1747 ISETYSF
+1747 
-1754 QHPGLWEI
+1754 
-1762 HVDIVKAK
+1762 
-1770 LKDGTDIKLHFW
+1770 
-1782 HAVNDNP
+1782 
-1789 NSVFIIRWDYLEWDV
+1789 
-1804 NSFGIKSKQLNL
+1804 
-1816 WPLWAKPIDYTSQ
+1816 
-1829 VPIDWMSN
+1829 
-1837 NFKRYGEDYVDIR
+1837 
-1850 ALYQEMP
+1850 
-1857 LIKSYKE
+1857 
-1864 MIKKAENKSETKSKN
+1864 
-1879 NT
+1879 

>member
-1 MAETHKHQDFAET
+1 MVETHKHQDFAET

-499 EHFRN
+499 EHFRS

-1030 LAKDWNKLVDN
+1030 LAEDWNKLVDN
-1041 TTNRVKTKNKPTSD
+1041 TANGVKTKNKPTSD

-1080 IASNNRRINEL
+1080 IASNNRRIAEL

-1212 KDIIDMNQIAKDIV
+1212 KDIIDMNQIAKSLA
-1226 GDFKV
+1226 GDFNV
-1231 KDFIGNNKGLTLEK
+1231 KDFIKNNKGLTLEK

-1295 KYEKYIDFLYRY
+1295 KYEKYIDFLDRY

-1321 TKEEPTFDKVEKCGE
+1321 TKEEPTFDKLEKCGR
-1336 LLKNHPEMDSNMLLE
+1336 LLEHYPEIDSNTLTGFKTLFWDKASLENIEKNIEEVLEKNRINRNAYNKRLKDKPVTDAKEFADQVKNQITDIVKLMKTTTPENIAIYEERLARLNLLTDILNRNGVNWINKFKSMLNILDINSKDFTAPQMQKFIFELTGENSYWTTEKLKKLEKLLNWKKISLWELTHEHILE
-1351 ELKKYKREEQPKSSE
+1351 ELQKHERKEQLKFS
-1366 DKTGENM
+1366 KGEY
-1373 GENSDNSKDSNDVKT
+1373 EANSKVMDKILWENGGNINTEVTKKVKQHIENILLNKIGKKVNIPDNVVRT
-1388 SEKEVQENNK
+1388 IIEAHMLDGKLGKLNYSE
-1398 QMDDILKWSAE
+1398 LKA
-1409 KSIETKLKEIKDFIE
+1409 KV
-1424 KKLSKKFN
+1424 KKLYEVIPPK
-1432 KTIQLSEQAVKTLVG
+1432 
-1447 IRNLIKKFWKLTYK
+1447 WK
-1461 QLKTHIKTL
+1461 
-1470 SDMIKDNKIV
+1470 NFV

-1489 GRVKRNETKKEDL
+1489 GQIRPTPEIIKNGDTINIHWETLNCQELTGDNSYEITIPWAKFQLTKTGNIYLLSQLDYTYLNGGKKHVKAAHIIREGETRIVGRESDDPYNSFELEDLKAVSRKHFSVTVLNWEPIITDLNSTNGTTVNFIRGTKKTQEAVDNERFEQWTDSNYIED
-1502 NNKEQRTTEKE
+1502 
-1513 KILKE
+1513 
-1518 DDIIFEKQEVKVEK
+1518 
-1532 SDKKISFEKNNIEGF
+1532 
-1547 KEMFEK
+1547 
-1553 YRLNGEKIPVG
+1553 
-1564 NFEGME
+1564 
-1570 IVKSDLMKILQEN
+1570 
-1583 WYVAKHQI
+1583 
-1591 KIGKETVYLS
+1591 
-1601 DVFNKWKDYLV
+1601 
-1612 GYTAD
+1612 
-1617 WEIRLFYKS
+1617 
-1626 ESEGLRRSCDWI
+1626 
-1638 RSDWAL
+1638 
-1644 SKWERIENYSYETT
+1644 
-1658 TQVEHSIG
+1658 
-1666 EFFDSLPQRKSWID
+1666 
-1680 SQDPFTVIANKY
+1680 
-1692 GHIPNILRPS
+1692 
-1702 LQTGVQVEKIGKF
+1702 
-1715 EHNNAVKYY
+1715 
-1724 QYKSV
+1724 
-1729 NAVQE
+1729 
-1734 FYRNLKTDITLSW
+1734 
-1747 ISETYSF
+1747 
-1754 QHPGLWEI
+1754 
-1762 HVDIVKAK
+1762 
-1770 LKDGTDIKLHFW
+1770 
-1782 HAVNDNP
+1782 
-1789 NSVFIIRWDYLEWDV
+1789 
-1804 NSFGIKSKQLNL
+1804 
-1816 WPLWAKPIDYTSQ
+1816 IDYNTG
-1829 VPIDWMSN
+1829 IDAVSIA
-1837 NFKRYGEDYVDIR
+1837 DYVTND
-1850 ALYQEMP
+1850 QDF
-1857 LIKSYKE
+1857 SY
-1864 MIKKAENKSETKSKN
+1864 
-1879 NT
+1879 

>member
-1 MAETHKHQDFAET
+1 MVETHKHQDFAET

-183 DGTAYKIDYTNCTNK
+183 DGTAYKIDYTNCTNE

-499 EHFRN
+499 EHFRS

-736 WNNKDIIN
+736 WSNKDIIN

-905 WKSATKIWIDFSKL
+905 WKSGTKIWIDFSKL

-934 LSAMFAAEQVINF
+934 LSAMFAAEQMINF

-952 TINQETGEI
+952 IINPETGEV
-961 TTERGFHMPNEQEWA
+961 TTEIGFHMPNEQEWA

-1041 TTNRVKTKNKPTSD
+1041 TTNGVKTKNKPTSD

-1080 IASNNRRINEL
+1080 IALNNRRIAEL

-1105 IELMQLYEAN
+1105 IELMKLYEAN
-1115 RDLKNDLQEL
+1115 RDLKNDIQEL

-1141 EKYADIEKKM
+1141 EKYADIEEKM
-1151 IALKEKADKR
+1151 IALKEKSDKR

-1174 KAASDWLNKLKIEYF
+1174 KAASDWLNKLKIKYF
-1189 ELALEQDILIEQWID
+1189 ELALEQDILIEQWTD

-1212 KDIIDMNQIAKDIV
+1212 KDIIDMNQIAKSLA
-1226 GDFKV
+1226 GDFNV

-1307 PNINHKMIKEIFEF
+1307 PSINHKMIKEIFEF
-1321 TKEEPTFDKVEKCGE
+1321 TKEEPTFDKLEKCGR
-1336 LLKNHPEMDSNMLLE
+1336 LLEHYPEIDSNTLTGFKTLFWDKASLENIEKNIEEVLEKNRINRNAYNKRLKDKPVTDAKEFADQVKNQITDIVKLMKTATPENIAIYEERLARLNLLTDILNRNGVNWINKFKSMLNILDINSKDFTDPQMQKFIFELTGENSYWTTEKLKKLEKLLNWKKISLWELTHEHILE
-1351 ELKKYKREEQPKSSE
+1351 ELQKHERKEQLKFS
-1366 DKTGENM
+1366 KGEY
-1373 GENSDNSKDSNDVKT
+1373 EANSKVMDKILWENGGNINAEVTKKVKQHIENILLNKIGKKVNIPDNVVRT
-1388 SEKEVQENNK
+1388 IIEAHMLDGKLGKLNYSE
-1398 QMDDILKWSAE
+1398 LKA
-1409 KSIETKLKEIKDFIE
+1409 KV
-1424 KKLSKKFN
+1424 KKLYEVIPPK
-1432 KTIQLSEQAVKTLVG
+1432 
-1447 IRNLIKKFWKLTYK
+1447 WK
-1461 QLKTHIKTL
+1461 
-1470 SDMIKDNKIV
+1470 NFV

-1489 GRVKRNETKKEDL
+1489 GQIRPTPEIIKNGDTINIHWETLNCQELTGDNSYEITIPWAKFQLRKTGDIYLLSQLDYTYLNGGKKHVKAAHIIREGETRIVGRESDDPYNSFELEDLKAVSRKHFSVTILNWEPIITDLNSTNGTTVNFIRGTKKTQEAVDNERFEQWTDSNYIEDL
-1502 NNKEQRTTEKE
+1502 
-1513 KILKE
+1513 
-1518 DDIIFEKQEVKVEK
+1518 
-1532 SDKKISFEKNNIEGF
+1532 
-1547 KEMFEK
+1547 
-1553 YRLNGEKIPVG
+1553 
-1564 NFEGME
+1564 
-1570 IVKSDLMKILQEN
+1570 
-1583 WYVAKHQI
+1583 
-1591 KIGKETVYLS
+1591 
-1601 DVFNKWKDYLV
+1601 DYNTGIDAV
-1612 GYTAD
+1612 
-1617 WEIRLFYKS
+1617 
-1626 ESEGLRRSCDWI
+1626 
-1638 RSDWAL
+1638 
-1644 SKWERIENYSYETT
+1644 
-1658 TQVEHSIG
+1658 SI
-1666 EFFDSLPQRKSWID
+1666 
-1680 SQDPFTVIANKY
+1680 A
-1692 GHIPNILRPS
+1692 
-1702 LQTGVQVEKIGKF
+1702 
-1715 EHNNAVKYY
+1715 
-1724 QYKSV
+1724 
-1729 NAVQE
+1729 
-1734 FYRNLKTDITLSW
+1734 
-1747 ISETYSF
+1747 
-1754 QHPGLWEI
+1754 
-1762 HVDIVKAK
+1762 
-1770 LKDGTDIKLHFW
+1770 
-1782 HAVNDNP
+1782 
-1789 NSVFIIRWDYLEWDV
+1789 
-1804 NSFGIKSKQLNL
+1804 
-1816 WPLWAKPIDYTSQ
+1816 
-1829 VPIDWMSN
+1829 
-1837 NFKRYGEDYVDIR
+1837 DYVTND
-1850 ALYQEMP
+1850 QDF
-1857 LIKSYKE
+1857 SY
-1864 MIKKAENKSETKSKN
+1864 
-1879 NT
+1879 

>member
-1 MAETHKHQDFAET
+1 MVETHKHQDFAET

-114 DDAENVFFEHL
+114 DDAENIFFEHL

-481 KQKVTKAMFEKGI
+481 KQKVTKAMFENGI

-619 NLNFFNAVIE
+619 NLNFFNTVIE

-663 DQLIKIAEIR
+663 DQLIKIAGIR

-736 WNNKDIIN
+736 WSNKDIIN

-1011 KWKTVLY
+1011 RWKTVLQ
-1018 NPKNNKIVDLNN
+1018 NTKNNKIVDLNN

-1041 TTNRVKTKNKPTSD
+1041 TTNGVKTKNKPTSD

-1069 ILDAIKHTEKQ
+1069 ILDAIKHREKQ
-1080 IASNNRRINEL
+1080 IALNNRRIEEL

-1105 IELMQLYEAN
+1105 IELMLLYGAN
-1115 RDLKNDLQEL
+1115 RDLKYNIQEL
-1125 KKGNMK
+1125 KKGNMVA
-1131 LSEDSSSKLL
+1131 ESSWSDLV

-1151 IALKEKADKR
+1151 IALKEKSDKR

-1174 KAASDWLNKLKIEYF
+1174 KAASDWLNKLKIKYF
-1189 ELALEQDILIEQWID
+1189 ELALEQDILIQQWID
-1204 WVNQFKIL
+1204 WVNQFEIL

-1231 KDFIGNNKGLTLEK
+1231 KNFIGNNKGLTLEK

-1295 KYEKYIDFLYRY
+1295 KYEKYIDFLDRY

-1321 TKEEPTFDKVEKCGE
+1321 TKEEPNFDKLEKCGRLLE
-1336 LLKNHPEMDSNMLLE
+1336 HYPEIDSNTLTRFKTLFWDKTSLENIEKNIEEVLKNNQVDWNAYNKRLKDKPVTDAKEFADQVKNQITDIVKLMKTTTPENIAIYEERLARLNLLTDILNRNGVNWINKFKSMLNILDINSKDFTDPQMQKFIFELTGENSYWTTEKLKKLEKLLNWKKISLWELTHEHILE
-1351 ELKKYKREEQPKSSE
+1351 ELQKHERKEQLKFS
-1366 DKTGENM
+1366 KGEY
-1373 GENSDNSKDSNDVKT
+1373 EANSKVMDKILWENGGNINAEVTKKVKQHIENILLNKIGKKVNIPDNVVRT
-1388 SEKEVQENNK
+1388 IIEAHMLDGKLGKLNYSE
-1398 QMDDILKWSAE
+1398 LKA
-1409 KSIETKLKEIKDFIE
+1409 KV
-1424 KKLSKKFN
+1424 KKLYEVIPPK
-1432 KTIQLSEQAVKTLVG
+1432 
-1447 IRNLIKKFWKLTYK
+1447 WK
-1461 QLKTHIKTL
+1461 
-1470 SDMIKDNKIV
+1470 NFV

-1489 GRVKRNETKKEDL
+1489 GQIRPTPEIIKNGDTINIHWETLNCQELTGDNSYEITIPWAKFQLTKTGNIYLLSQLDYTYLNGGKKHVKAAHIIREGETRIVGRESDDPYNSFELEDLKAVSRKHFSVTVLNWEPIITDLNSTNGTTVNFIRGTKKTQEAVDNERFEQWTDSNYIEDL
-1502 NNKEQRTTEKE
+1502 
-1513 KILKE
+1513 
-1518 DDIIFEKQEVKVEK
+1518 
-1532 SDKKISFEKNNIEGF
+1532 
-1547 KEMFEK
+1547 
-1553 YRLNGEKIPVG
+1553 
-1564 NFEGME
+1564 
-1570 IVKSDLMKILQEN
+1570 
-1583 WYVAKHQI
+1583 
-1591 KIGKETVYLS
+1591 
-1601 DVFNKWKDYLV
+1601 DYNTGIDAV
-1612 GYTAD
+1612 
-1617 WEIRLFYKS
+1617 
-1626 ESEGLRRSCDWI
+1626 
-1638 RSDWAL
+1638 
-1644 SKWERIENYSYETT
+1644 
-1658 TQVEHSIG
+1658 SI
-1666 EFFDSLPQRKSWID
+1666 
-1680 SQDPFTVIANKY
+1680 A
-1692 GHIPNILRPS
+1692 
-1702 LQTGVQVEKIGKF
+1702 
-1715 EHNNAVKYY
+1715 
-1724 QYKSV
+1724 
-1729 NAVQE
+1729 
-1734 FYRNLKTDITLSW
+1734 
-1747 ISETYSF
+1747 
-1754 QHPGLWEI
+1754 
-1762 HVDIVKAK
+1762 
-1770 LKDGTDIKLHFW
+1770 
-1782 HAVNDNP
+1782 
-1789 NSVFIIRWDYLEWDV
+1789 
-1804 NSFGIKSKQLNL
+1804 
-1816 WPLWAKPIDYTSQ
+1816 
-1829 VPIDWMSN
+1829 
-1837 NFKRYGEDYVDIR
+1837 DYVTND
-1850 ALYQEMP
+1850 QDF
-1857 LIKSYKE
+1857 SY
-1864 MIKKAENKSETKSKN
+1864 
-1879 NT
+1879 

>member
-1 MAETHKHQDFAET
+1 MVETHKHQDFAET

-183 DGTAYKIDYTNCTNK
+183 DGTAYKIDYTNCTNE

-499 EHFRN
+499 EHFRS

-736 WNNKDIIN
+736 WSNKDIIN

-905 WKSATKIWIDFSKL
+905 WKSGTKIWIDFSKL

-934 LSAMFAAEQVINF
+934 LSAMFAAEQMINF

-952 TINQETGEI
+952 IINPETGEV
-961 TTERGFHMPNEQEWA
+961 TTEIGFHMPNEQEWA

-1041 TTNRVKTKNKPTSD
+1041 TTNGVKTKNKPTSD

-1080 IASNNRRINEL
+1080 IALNNRRIAEL

-1105 IELMQLYEAN
+1105 IELMKLYEAN
-1115 RDLKNDLQEL
+1115 RDLKNDIQEL

-1141 EKYADIEKKM
+1141 EKYADIEEKM
-1151 IALKEKADKR
+1151 IALKEKSDKR

-1174 KAASDWLNKLKIEYF
+1174 KAASDWLNKLKIKYF
-1189 ELALEQDILIEQWID
+1189 ELALEQDILIEQWTD

-1212 KDIIDMNQIAKDIV
+1212 KDIIDMNQIAKSLA
-1226 GDFKV
+1226 GDFNV
-1231 KDFIGNNKGLTLEK
+1231 KNFIENNKGLTLEK

-1253 NGNKLDLYD
+1253 NGNKLDFYD

-1295 KYEKYIDFLYRY
+1295 KYEKYIDFLDRY

-1321 TKEEPTFDKVEKCGE
+1321 TKEEPNFDKLEKCGR
-1336 LLKNHPEMDSNMLLE
+1336 LLEHYPEIDSNTLTGFKTLFWDKASLENIEKNIEEVLEKNRINRNAYNKRLKDKPVTDAKEFADQVKNQITDIVKLMKTATPENIAIYEERLARLNLLTDILNRNGVNWINKFKSMLNILDINSKDFTDPQMQKFIFELTGENSYWTTEKLKKLEKLLNWKKISLWELTHEHILE
-1351 ELKKYKREEQPKSSE
+1351 ELQKHERKEQLKFS
-1366 DKTGENM
+1366 KGEY
-1373 GENSDNSKDSNDVKT
+1373 EANSKVMDKILWENGGNINAEVTKKVKQHIENILLNKIGKKVNIPDNVVRT
-1388 SEKEVQENNK
+1388 IIEAHMLDGKLGKLNYSE
-1398 QMDDILKWSAE
+1398 LKA
-1409 KSIETKLKEIKDFIE
+1409 KV
-1424 KKLSKKFN
+1424 KKLYEVIPPK
-1432 KTIQLSEQAVKTLVG
+1432 
-1447 IRNLIKKFWKLTYK
+1447 WK
-1461 QLKTHIKTL
+1461 
-1470 SDMIKDNKIV
+1470 NFV

-1489 GRVKRNETKKEDL
+1489 GQIRPTPEIIKNGDTINIHWETLNCQELTGDNSYEITIPWAKFQLTKTGNIYLLSQLDYTYPNAGKKHVKAAHIIREGETRIVGRESDDPYNSFELEDLKAVSRKHFSVTVLNWEPIITDLNSTNGTTVNFIRGTKKTQEAVDNERFEQWTDSNYIED
-1502 NNKEQRTTEKE
+1502 
-1513 KILKE
+1513 
-1518 DDIIFEKQEVKVEK
+1518 
-1532 SDKKISFEKNNIEGF
+1532 
-1547 KEMFEK
+1547 
-1553 YRLNGEKIPVG
+1553 
-1564 NFEGME
+1564 
-1570 IVKSDLMKILQEN
+1570 
-1583 WYVAKHQI
+1583 
-1591 KIGKETVYLS
+1591 
-1601 DVFNKWKDYLV
+1601 
-1612 GYTAD
+1612 
-1617 WEIRLFYKS
+1617 
-1626 ESEGLRRSCDWI
+1626 
-1638 RSDWAL
+1638 
-1644 SKWERIENYSYETT
+1644 
-1658 TQVEHSIG
+1658 
-1666 EFFDSLPQRKSWID
+1666 
-1680 SQDPFTVIANKY
+1680 
-1692 GHIPNILRPS
+1692 
-1702 LQTGVQVEKIGKF
+1702 
-1715 EHNNAVKYY
+1715 
-1724 QYKSV
+1724 
-1729 NAVQE
+1729 
-1734 FYRNLKTDITLSW
+1734 
-1747 ISETYSF
+1747 
-1754 QHPGLWEI
+1754 
-1762 HVDIVKAK
+1762 
-1770 LKDGTDIKLHFW
+1770 
-1782 HAVNDNP
+1782 
-1789 NSVFIIRWDYLEWDV
+1789 
-1804 NSFGIKSKQLNL
+1804 
-1816 WPLWAKPIDYTSQ
+1816 IDYNTG
-1829 VPIDWMSN
+1829 IDAVSIA
-1837 NFKRYGEDYVDIR
+1837 DYVTND
-1850 ALYQEMP
+1850 QDF
-1857 LIKSYKE
+1857 SY
-1864 MIKKAENKSETKSKN
+1864 
-1879 NT
+1879 